1 MKKENGITIVALSV
15 TIIVLLIL
23 AGISIKLVLDNN
35 GIIGNAQTAKN
46 QYTEAEANTEQ
57 GIGELS
63 NVLSSNL
70 NHNRNNGTNTTTNT
84 VNPTPTPEPTKYTL
98 TINAGAGTT
107 TGSTNVQGTS
117 GSTVTVSTPTPPSGY
132 TVILNG
138 NDGVIGTSST
148 ASFKTTYSFSRWN
161 LSGGGSISGTTYTFG
176 NSNGTLTAQ
185 YIHTGRSLPT
195 ATRSGYTFK
204 GWYTTATGG
213 TKVGDAGTVYTPTSN
228 VTIYAQWEKNVITSK
243 LTLNTGAGKAN
254 SDTSFQGNSGTS
266 IAITS
271 PTAPSSYVLYLE
283 NNDGSYSSTTL
294 TSSFTFSGW
303 SLSGGGSISGSTY
316 TFGDTD
322 GTLTAQYTQ
331 KGITLTKPTRT
342 GYTLKGWYTASS
354 GGTKVGNGGDVYKPS
369 ANGTTIYA
377 QWEQII
383 VTSKVTLNVGAGT
396 ANSDT
401 SFQGNSGTSITIT
414 KPTAPS
420 SYTVYLENNDGSYS
434 STSARSTFKFSG
446 WSLSG
451 GGSISGST
459 YTFGDTDGTL
469 TAQYTQ
475 KGITLTKP
483 TRTGYTLKGWYT
495 ASSGGTKVGNGGDV
509 YKPSAN
515 GTTIYAQWEKDASA
529 EYTLTINAGAGTA
542 AGETSITGTPGTT
555 VKILNPY
562 PPSGYTITFNA
573 NNGYCST
580 GSLTTSYSFN
590 RWTVTSGYGSVS
602 GQTYTF
608 GNGNGTVTASYYQ
621 NGACL
626 PTATRSGYTFKGWY
640 TYSSGGSKAGSAGEY
655 YYPSSNITLYAQWEQ
670 VASVPDLTSSNTTF
684 RASTTNWTNE
694 YVTVN
699 VSTTVSGYTLQT
711 TTGNPTVE
719 SNWANTA
726 YVTATSNCTVYA
738 RLTNGS
744 TSGNYTSY
752 NVTNIDKTPP
762 AVMGKGKM
770 VINIDKAKNQ
780 GYLQMNSINDYESGI
795 SKLIC
800 YYKFDGDSYFTLLDS
815 YTYVTMNGS
824 EKGMNGGSY
833 GFTVTSSK
841 INSSATGTLYMYA
854 NLFDVAGNCTK
865 SYVASINLS
874 TGSANYQEEV
884 VSYSP
889 IITQDTYSATD
900 GPVMVTARS
909 PQSGYTVQITMED
922 PTVEENWEDISYIGV
937 YENTTVYAR
946 LKSGSTTYS
955 YSTYNVTNIN
965 SYDYTSGR
973 GRNTLAVDKSVNKF
987 SYQLNSIPA
996 GTGTAKTQ
1004 TFKMYYRVKGSNG
1017 YQLKEVQ
1024 ESVSS
1029 GGSLRLTVEDSNLM
1043 NKKVFVYVVII
1054 NSDGTRTLVKEAWID
1069 SSVSPWKTYYAEA

>member
-1 MKKENGITIVALSV
+1 MKKEKGITIVALSV
-15 TIIVLLIL
+15 TIIVLLII

-46 QYTEAEANTEQ
+46 QYIEAEANTEQ

-63 NVLSSNL
+63 NALSSNL
-70 NHNRNNGTNTTTNT
+70 NHNRDDGTNTTTNT

-117 GSTVTVSTPTPPSGY
+117 GSKVTVSTPTPPSGY

-185 YIHTGRSLPT
+185 YTHTGRSLPT

-213 TKVGDAGTVYTPTSN
+213 TKIGDAGTVYTPTSN

-266 IAITS
+266 ITITN

-459 YTFGDTDGTL
+459 YTFGTSNGTL

-475 KGITLTKP
+475 TGITLTRP

-621 NGACL
+621 NGAYL

-655 YYPSSNITLYAQWEQ
+655 YYPSSNITLYAQW
-670 VASVPDLTSSNTTF
+670 
-684 RASTTNWTNE
+684 
-694 YVTVN
+694 
-699 VSTTVSGYTLQT
+699 
-711 TTGNPTVE
+711 
-719 SNWANTA
+719 
-726 YVTATSNCTVYA
+726 ATDA
-738 RLTNGS
+738 
-744 TSGNYTSY
+744 
-752 NVTNIDKTPP
+752 
-762 AVMGKGKM
+762 
-770 VINIDKAKNQ
+770 
-780 GYLQMNSINDYESGI
+780 
-795 SKLIC
+795 
-800 YYKFDGDSYFTLLDS
+800 
-815 YTYVTMNGS
+815 
-824 EKGMNGGSY
+824 
-833 GFTVTSSK
+833 
-841 INSSATGTLYMYA
+841 
-854 NLFDVAGNCTK
+854 
-865 SYVASINLS
+865 
-874 TGSANYQEEV
+874 
-884 VSYSP
+884 YSP
-889 IITQDTYSATD
+889 IITQDTYSATN
-900 GPVMVTARS
+900 GPVTVTARS

-922 PTVEENWEDISYIGV
+922 PTVESNWEDISSIAV
-937 YENTTVYAR
+937 YENTAVYVR
-946 LKSGSTTYS
+946 LKNGSTTYS
-955 YSTYNVTNIN
+955 YSTHNVTNIN
-965 SYDYTSGR
+965 AFNYTSGR
-973 GRNTLAVDKSVNKF
+973 GHNTLVIDTSTYTVQ
-987 SYQLNSIPA
+987 YQLNSIP
-996 GTGTAKTQ
+996 TGSSTTKTFTA
-1004 TFKMYYRVKGSNG
+1004 YYRVEGDNSYKVREFSAT
-1017 YQLKEVQ
+1017 V
-1024 ESVSS
+1024 VS
-1029 GGSLRLTVEDSNLM
+1029 GGSYRLNMPVDSSAM
-1043 NKKVFVYVVII
+1043 SKKVYVYVVIT
-1054 NSDGTRTLVKEAWID
+1054 NTDGTRTLVRKAWINCKTG
-1069 SSVSPWKTYYAEA
+1069 STYYDP

>member
-1 MKKENGITIVALSV
+1 MKKEKGITIVALSV

-46 QYTEAEANTEQ
+46 QYIEAEANTEQ

-63 NVLSSNL
+63 NALSSNL

-84 VNPTPTPEPTKYTL
+84 VNPTPTPEPTKYSL

-185 YIHTGRSLPT
+185 YTHTGRSLPT

-243 LTLNTGAGKAN
+243 LTLNIGAGKAN

-266 IAITS
+266 I
-271 PTAPSSYVLYLE
+271 
-283 NNDGSYSSTTL
+283 
-294 TSSFTFSGW
+294 
-303 SLSGGGSISGSTY
+303 
-316 TFGDTD
+316 
-322 GTLTAQYTQ
+322 
-331 KGITLTKPTRT
+331 
-342 GYTLKGWYTASS
+342 
-354 GGTKVGNGGDVYKPS
+354 
-369 ANGTTIYA
+369 TI
-377 QWEQII
+377 I
-383 VTSKVTLNVGAGT
+383 N
-396 ANSDT
+396 
-401 SFQGNSGTSITIT
+401 
-414 KPTAPS
+414 PTAPS

-475 KGITLTKP
+475 IGITLTRP

-555 VKILNPY
+555 VKMLNPY

-580 GSLTTSYSFN
+580 SSLTTSYSFN
-590 RWTVTSGYGSVS
+590 GWTVTSGYGSVS

-608 GNGNGTVTASYYQ
+608 GNGNGTVAASYYQ
-621 NGACL
+621 NGAYL

-752 NVTNIDKTPP
+752 NVTNIDKTKPD
-762 AVMGKGKM
+762 AIGKGRLT
-770 VINIDKAKNQ
+770 ISIDTVKNN
-780 GYLQMNSINDYESGI
+780 GYLQMSSIYDQ
-795 SKLIC
+795 
-800 YYKFDGDSYFTLLDS
+800 GDSGQTASGVARIDGYYRFEGESTATFIGS
-815 YTYVTMNGS
+815 YTYATINGS
-824 EKGMNGGSY
+824 KVGMSGGSCR
-833 GFTVTSSK
+833 FTASSSK
-841 INSSATGTLYMYA
+841 ITSSATGTLYMYA
-854 NLFDVAGNCTK
+854 IVYDVAGNYQRSWT
-865 SYVASINLS
+865 ASINLS
-874 TGSANYQEEV
+874 D
-884 VSYSP
+884 
-889 IITQDTYSATD
+889 IT
-900 GPVMVTARS
+900 
-909 PQSGYTVQITMED
+909 
-922 PTVEENWEDISYIGV
+922 DISYF
-937 YENTTVYAR
+937 E
-946 LKSGSTTYS
+946 
-955 YSTYNVTNIN
+955 
-965 SYDYTSGR
+965 
-973 GRNTLAVDKSVNKF
+973 
-987 SYQLNSIPA
+987 
-996 GTGTAKTQ
+996 
-1004 TFKMYYRVKGSNG
+1004 
-1017 YQLKEVQ
+1017 E
-1024 ESVSS
+1024 
-1029 GGSLRLTVEDSNLM
+1029 
-1043 NKKVFVYVVII
+1043 
-1054 NSDGTRTLVKEAWID
+1054 
-1069 SSVSPWKTYYAEA
+1069 

>member
-1 MKKENGITIVALSV
+1 MKKEKGITIVALSV

-46 QYTEAEANTEQ
+46 QYIEAEANTEQ

-63 NVLSSNL
+63 NALSSSL

-185 YIHTGRSLPT
+185 YTHTGRSLPT

-243 LTLNTGAGKAN
+243 
-254 SDTSFQGNSGTS
+254 
-266 IAITS
+266 
-271 PTAPSSYVLYLE
+271 
-283 NNDGSYSSTTL
+283 
-294 TSSFTFSGW
+294 
-303 SLSGGGSISGSTY
+303 
-316 TFGDTD
+316 
-322 GTLTAQYTQ
+322 
-331 KGITLTKPTRT
+331 
-342 GYTLKGWYTASS
+342 
-354 GGTKVGNGGDVYKPS
+354 
-369 ANGTTIYA
+369 
-377 QWEQII
+377 
-383 VTSKVTLNVGAGT
+383 VTLNVGAGT

-414 KPTAPS
+414 NPTAPS

-475 KGITLTKP
+475 TGITLTRP

-555 VKILNPY
+555 VTMLNPY

-580 GSLTTSYSFN
+580 SSLTTSYSFN
-590 RWTVTSGYGSVS
+590 GWTVTSGYGSVS

-608 GNGNGTVTASYYQ
+608 GNGNGTVAASYYQ
-621 NGACL
+621 NGAYL

-719 SNWANTA
+719 SNWANTS

-762 AVMGKGKM
+762 AVMGRGKM
-770 VINIDKAKNQ
+770 TISIEKAKNK

-833 GFTVTSSK
+833 RFTVTSSK

-854 NLFDVAGNCTK
+854 NLYDVAGNCTK

-874 TGSANYQEEV
+874 TGSTNYQEEV
-884 VSYSP
+884 VSYTPIFTPSTTAYMTDANGASVTVTVTSP
-889 IITQDTYSATD
+889 VSEY
-900 GPVMVTARS
+900 
-909 PQSGYTVQITMED
+909 YVQTTTLD
-922 PTVEENWEDISYIGV
+922 PTVSSNWS
-937 YENTTVYAR
+937 NTTTRTFSQNGTLYAR
-946 LKSGSTTYS
+946 LTNGYTTYD
-955 YSTYNVTNIN
+955 YVEYNVTNIASSAY
-965 SYDYTSGR
+965 SYGKGMVTISR
-973 GRNTLAVDKSVNKF
+973 NNTLNKV
-987 SYQLNSIPA
+987 YMQLNSLRCHSSGI
-996 GTGTAKTQ
+996 KK
-1004 TFKMYYRVKGSNG
+1004 FILYYRTDESEMYKFVEFDASSSPIQAGGSYRVEAQDADFAG
-1017 YQLKEVQ
+1017 KKIYAYTTGIP
-1024 ESVSS
+1024 VSS
-1029 GGSLRLTVEDSNLM
+1029 TGAYTSTVECTISA
-1043 NKKVFVYVVII
+1043 
-1054 NSDGTRTLVKEAWID
+1054 DGSTTTVGQ
-1069 SSVSPWKTYYAEA
+1069 

>member
-1 MKKENGITIVALSV
+1 MKKEKGITIVALSV

-46 QYTEAEANTEQ
+46 QYIEAEANTEQ

-63 NVLSSNL
+63 NALSSSL

-185 YIHTGRSLPT
+185 YTHTGRSLPT

-243 LTLNTGAGKAN
+243 VTLNVGAGTAN

-266 IAITS
+266 ITITN
-271 PTAPSSYVLYLE
+271 PTAPSSYTVYLE

-331 KGITLTKPTRT
+331 IGITLTR
-342 GYTLKGWYTASS
+342 
-354 GGTKVGNGGDVYKPS
+354 
-369 ANGTTIYA
+369 
-377 QWEQII
+377 
-383 VTSKVTLNVGAGT
+383 
-396 ANSDT
+396 
-401 SFQGNSGTSITIT
+401 
-414 KPTAPS
+414 
-420 SYTVYLENNDGSYS
+420 
-434 STSARSTFKFSG
+434 
-446 WSLSG
+446 
-451 GGSISGST
+451 
-459 YTFGDTDGTL
+459 
-469 TAQYTQ
+469 
-475 KGITLTKP
+475 P

-555 VKILNPY
+555 VTMLNPY

-580 GSLTTSYSFN
+580 SSLTTSYSFN
-590 RWTVTSGYGSVS
+590 GWTVTSGYGSVS

-608 GNGNGTVTASYYQ
+608 GNGNGTVAASYYQ
-621 NGACL
+621 NGAYL

-719 SNWANTA
+719 SNWANTS

-762 AVMGKGKM
+762 AVMGRGKM
-770 VINIDKAKNQ
+770 TISIEKAKNK

-833 GFTVTSSK
+833 RFTVTSSK

-854 NLFDVAGNCTK
+854 NLYDVAGNCTK

-874 TGSANYQEEV
+874 TGSTNYQEEV
-884 VSYSP
+884 VSYTPIFTPSTTAYMTDANGASVTVTVTSP
-889 IITQDTYSATD
+889 VSEY
-900 GPVMVTARS
+900 
-909 PQSGYTVQITMED
+909 YVQTTTLD
-922 PTVEENWEDISYIGV
+922 PTVSSNWS
-937 YENTTVYAR
+937 NTTTRTFSQNGTLYAR
-946 LKSGSTTYS
+946 LTNGYTTYD
-955 YSTYNVTNIN
+955 YVEYNVTNIASSAY
-965 SYDYTSGR
+965 SYGKGMVTISR
-973 GRNTLAVDKSVNKF
+973 NNTLNKV
-987 SYQLNSIPA
+987 YMQLNSLRCHSSGI
-996 GTGTAKTQ
+996 KK
-1004 TFKMYYRVKGSNG
+1004 FILYYRTDESEMYKFVEFDASSSPIQAGGSYRVEAQDADFAG
-1017 YQLKEVQ
+1017 KKIYAYTTGIP
-1024 ESVSS
+1024 VSS
-1029 GGSLRLTVEDSNLM
+1029 TGAYTSTVECTISA
-1043 NKKVFVYVVII
+1043 
-1054 NSDGTRTLVKEAWID
+1054 DGSTTTVGQ
-1069 SSVSPWKTYYAEA
+1069 

>member
-46 QYTEAEANTEQ
+46 QYIEAEANTEQ

-63 NVLSSNL
+63 NALSSNL

-98 TINAGAGTT
+98 TINAGVGTT
-107 TGSTNVQGTS
+107 TGSKNVQGTS
-117 GSTVTVSTPTPPSGY
+117 GSTVTVSNPTPPSGY
-132 TVILNG
+132 TVTLNG

-185 YIHTGRSLPT
+185 YTHTGRSLPT

-266 IAITS
+266 ITITS

-414 KPTAPS
+414 NPTAPS
-420 SYTVYLENNDGSYS
+420 SYIVYLENNDGSYS

-459 YTFGDTDGTL
+459 YTFGTSNGTL

-475 KGITLTKP
+475 TGITLTRP

-542 AGETSITGTPGTT
+542 TGETTITGAPGTT
-555 VKILNPY
+555 VTMLNPY
-562 PPSGYTITFNA
+562 PPSGYTIKFNE

-580 GSLTTSYSFN
+580 SSITTAYSFN
-590 RWTVTSGYGSVS
+590 GWTVTSGYGSVS
-602 GQTYTF
+602 GRTYTF

-621 NGACL
+621 NGAYL

-655 YYPSSNITLYAQWEQ
+655 YYPSSNITLYAQW
-670 VASVPDLTSSNTTF
+670 ATD
-684 RASTTNWTNE
+684 
-694 YVTVN
+694 
-699 VSTTVSGYTLQT
+699 
-711 TTGNPTVE
+711 
-719 SNWANTA
+719 AN
-726 YVTATSNCTVYA
+726 
-738 RLTNGS
+738 
-744 TSGNYTSY
+744 
-752 NVTNIDKTPP
+752 
-762 AVMGKGKM
+762 
-770 VINIDKAKNQ
+770 
-780 GYLQMNSINDYESGI
+780 
-795 SKLIC
+795 
-800 YYKFDGDSYFTLLDS
+800 
-815 YTYVTMNGS
+815 
-824 EKGMNGGSY
+824 
-833 GFTVTSSK
+833 
-841 INSSATGTLYMYA
+841 
-854 NLFDVAGNCTK
+854 
-865 SYVASINLS
+865 
-874 TGSANYQEEV
+874 
-884 VSYSP
+884 SP
-889 IITQDTYSATD
+889 IITQDTYSATN
-900 GPVMVTARS
+900 GPVTVTARS

-922 PTVEENWEDISYIGV
+922 PTVESNWEDISSIAV
-937 YENTTVYAR
+937 YENTAVYVR
-946 LKSGSTTYS
+946 LKNGSTTYS
-955 YSTYNVTNIN
+955 YSTHNVTNIN
-965 SYDYTSGR
+965 AFNYTSGR
-973 GRNTLAVDKSVNKF
+973 GRNTLVIDTSTYTVQ
-987 SYQLNSIPA
+987 YQLNSIP
-996 GTGTAKTQ
+996 TGSSTTKTFTA
-1004 TFKMYYRVKGSNG
+1004 YYRVEGDNSYKVREFSAT
-1017 YQLKEVQ
+1017 V
-1024 ESVSS
+1024 VS
-1029 GGSLRLTVEDSNLM
+1029 GGSYRLNMPVDSSAM
-1043 NKKVFVYVVII
+1043 SKKVYVYVVIT
-1054 NSDGTRTLVKEAWID
+1054 NTDGTRTLVRKAWINCKTG
-1069 SSVSPWKTYYAEA
+1069 STYYDP

>member
-1 MKKENGITIVALSV
+1 MKKEKGITIVALSV

-46 QYTEAEANTEQ
+46 QYIEAEANTEQ

-63 NVLSSNL
+63 NALSSSL

-185 YIHTGRSLPT
+185 YTHTGRSLPT

-243 LTLNTGAGKAN
+243 
-254 SDTSFQGNSGTS
+254 
-266 IAITS
+266 
-271 PTAPSSYVLYLE
+271 
-283 NNDGSYSSTTL
+283 
-294 TSSFTFSGW
+294 
-303 SLSGGGSISGSTY
+303 
-316 TFGDTD
+316 
-322 GTLTAQYTQ
+322 
-331 KGITLTKPTRT
+331 
-342 GYTLKGWYTASS
+342 
-354 GGTKVGNGGDVYKPS
+354 
-369 ANGTTIYA
+369 
-377 QWEQII
+377 
-383 VTSKVTLNVGAGT
+383 VTLNVGAGT

-414 KPTAPS
+414 NPTAPS

-475 KGITLTKP
+475 TGITLTRP

-555 VKILNPY
+555 VTMLNPY

-580 GSLTTSYSFN
+580 SSLTTSYSFN
-590 RWTVTSGYGSVS
+590 GWTVTSGYGSVS

-608 GNGNGTVTASYYQ
+608 GNGNGTVAASYYQ
-621 NGACL
+621 NGAYL

-752 NVTNIDKTPP
+752 NVTNIDKTKPD
-762 AVMGKGKM
+762 AIGKGRLT
-770 VINIDKAKNQ
+770 ISIDTVKNN
-780 GYLQMNSINDYESGI
+780 GYLQMSSIYDQ
-795 SKLIC
+795 
-800 YYKFDGDSYFTLLDS
+800 GDSGQTASGVARIDGYYRFEGESTATFIGS
-815 YTYVTMNGS
+815 YTYATINGS
-824 EKGMNGGSY
+824 EVGMSGGSCR
-833 GFTVTSSK
+833 FTASSSK
-841 INSSATGTLYMYA
+841 ITSSATGTLYMYA
-854 NLFDVAGNCTK
+854 IVYDVAGNYQRSWT
-865 SYVASINLS
+865 ASINLS
-874 TGSANYQEEV
+874 D
-884 VSYSP
+884 
-889 IITQDTYSATD
+889 IT
-900 GPVMVTARS
+900 
-909 PQSGYTVQITMED
+909 
-922 PTVEENWEDISYIGV
+922 DISYF
-937 YENTTVYAR
+937 E
-946 LKSGSTTYS
+946 
-955 YSTYNVTNIN
+955 
-965 SYDYTSGR
+965 
-973 GRNTLAVDKSVNKF
+973 
-987 SYQLNSIPA
+987 
-996 GTGTAKTQ
+996 
-1004 TFKMYYRVKGSNG
+1004 
-1017 YQLKEVQ
+1017 E
-1024 ESVSS
+1024 
-1029 GGSLRLTVEDSNLM
+1029 
-1043 NKKVFVYVVII
+1043 
-1054 NSDGTRTLVKEAWID
+1054 
-1069 SSVSPWKTYYAEA
+1069 

>member
-1 MKKENGITIVALSV
+1 M
-15 TIIVLLIL
+15 
-23 AGISIKLVLDNN
+23 
-35 GIIGNAQTAKN
+35 
-46 QYTEAEANTEQ
+46 
-57 GIGELS
+57 
-63 NVLSSNL
+63 
-70 NHNRNNGTNTTTNT
+70 
-84 VNPTPTPEPTKYTL
+84 NPTPTPEPTKYSL

-185 YIHTGRSLPT
+185 YTHTGRSLPT

-243 LTLNTGAGKAN
+243 
-254 SDTSFQGNSGTS
+254 
-266 IAITS
+266 
-271 PTAPSSYVLYLE
+271 
-283 NNDGSYSSTTL
+283 
-294 TSSFTFSGW
+294 
-303 SLSGGGSISGSTY
+303 
-316 TFGDTD
+316 
-322 GTLTAQYTQ
+322 
-331 KGITLTKPTRT
+331 
-342 GYTLKGWYTASS
+342 
-354 GGTKVGNGGDVYKPS
+354 
-369 ANGTTIYA
+369 
-377 QWEQII
+377 
-383 VTSKVTLNVGAGT
+383 VTLNVGAGT

-414 KPTAPS
+414 NPTAPS

-475 KGITLTKP
+475 IGITLTRP

-515 GTTIYAQWEKDASA
+515 GTTIYAQWEQIIVTSRV
-529 EYTLTINAGAGTA
+529 TLNVGAGTA
-542 AGETSITGTPGTT
+542 NSDTSFQGNSGTSITITNPTAPSSYT
-555 VKILNPY
+555 VYLE
-562 PPSGYTITFNA
+562 
-573 NNGYCST
+573 NNDG
-580 GSLTTSYSFN
+580 SYSS
-590 RWTVTSGYGSVS
+590 TSARSTFKFSGWSLSGGGSIS
-602 GQTYTF
+602 GSTYTF
-608 GNGNGTVTASYYQ
+608 GDTDGTLTAQYTQ
-621 NGACL
+621 IGITL
-626 PTATRSGYTFKGWY
+626 TRPTRTGYTLKGWY
-640 TYSSGGSKAGSAGEY
+640 TASSGGTKVGNGGDVYKPSANGTT
-655 YYPSSNITLYAQWEQ
+655 IYAQWEQ

-752 NVTNIDKTPP
+752 NVTNIDKTKPD
-762 AVMGKGKM
+762 AIGKGRLT
-770 VINIDKAKNQ
+770 ISIDTVKNN
-780 GYLQMNSINDYESGI
+780 GYLQMSSIYDQ
-795 SKLIC
+795 
-800 YYKFDGDSYFTLLDS
+800 GDSGQTASGVARIDGYYRFEGESTATFIGS
-815 YTYVTMNGS
+815 YTYATINGS
-824 EKGMNGGSY
+824 KVGMSGGSCR
-833 GFTVTSSK
+833 FTASSSK
-841 INSSATGTLYMYA
+841 ITSSATGTLYMYA
-854 NLFDVAGNCTK
+854 IVYDVAGNYQRSWT
-865 SYVASINLS
+865 ASINLS
-874 TGSANYQEEV
+874 D
-884 VSYSP
+884 
-889 IITQDTYSATD
+889 IT
-900 GPVMVTARS
+900 
-909 PQSGYTVQITMED
+909 
-922 PTVEENWEDISYIGV
+922 DISYF
-937 YENTTVYAR
+937 E
-946 LKSGSTTYS
+946 
-955 YSTYNVTNIN
+955 
-965 SYDYTSGR
+965 
-973 GRNTLAVDKSVNKF
+973 
-987 SYQLNSIPA
+987 
-996 GTGTAKTQ
+996 
-1004 TFKMYYRVKGSNG
+1004 
-1017 YQLKEVQ
+1017 E
-1024 ESVSS
+1024 
-1029 GGSLRLTVEDSNLM
+1029 
-1043 NKKVFVYVVII
+1043 
-1054 NSDGTRTLVKEAWID
+1054 
-1069 SSVSPWKTYYAEA
+1069 

>member
-117 GSTVTVSTPTPPSGY
+117 GSTVTVSNPTPPSGY
-132 TVILNG
+132 TVTLNG

-185 YIHTGRSLPT
+185 YTHTGRSLPT

-414 KPTAPS
+414 NPTAPS

-434 STSARSTFKFSG
+434 STSAKSTFKFSG

-459 YTFGDTDGTL
+459 YTFGTSDGTL

-475 KGITLTKP
+475 TGITLLRP

-621 NGACL
+621 NGAYL

-655 YYPSSNITLYAQWEQ
+655 YYPSSNITLYAQW
-670 VASVPDLTSSNTTF
+670 
-684 RASTTNWTNE
+684 
-694 YVTVN
+694 
-699 VSTTVSGYTLQT
+699 
-711 TTGNPTVE
+711 
-719 SNWANTA
+719 
-726 YVTATSNCTVYA
+726 ATDA
-738 RLTNGS
+738 
-744 TSGNYTSY
+744 
-752 NVTNIDKTPP
+752 
-762 AVMGKGKM
+762 
-770 VINIDKAKNQ
+770 
-780 GYLQMNSINDYESGI
+780 
-795 SKLIC
+795 
-800 YYKFDGDSYFTLLDS
+800 
-815 YTYVTMNGS
+815 
-824 EKGMNGGSY
+824 
-833 GFTVTSSK
+833 
-841 INSSATGTLYMYA
+841 
-854 NLFDVAGNCTK
+854 
-865 SYVASINLS
+865 
-874 TGSANYQEEV
+874 
-884 VSYSP
+884 YSP
-889 IITQDTYSATD
+889 IITQDTYSATN
-900 GPVMVTARS
+900 GPVTVTARS

-922 PTVEENWEDISYIGV
+922 PTVESNWEDISSIAV
-937 YENTTVYAR
+937 YENTAVYVR
-946 LKSGSTTYS
+946 LKNGSTTYS
-955 YSTYNVTNIN
+955 YSTHNVTNIN
-965 SYDYTSGR
+965 AFNYTSGR
-973 GRNTLAVDKSVNKF
+973 GHNTLVIDTSTYTVQ
-987 SYQLNSIPA
+987 YQLNSIP
-996 GTGTAKTQ
+996 TGSSTTKTFTA
-1004 TFKMYYRVKGSNG
+1004 YYRVEGDNSHKVREFSAT
-1017 YQLKEVQ
+1017 V
-1024 ESVSS
+1024 VS
-1029 GGSLRLTVEDSNLM
+1029 GGSYRLNMPVDSSAM
-1043 NKKVFVYVVII
+1043 SKKVYVYVVIT
-1054 NSDGTRTLVKEAWID
+1054 NTDGTRTLVRKAWINCKTG
-1069 SSVSPWKTYYAEA
+1069 STYYDP

>member
-117 GSTVTVSTPTPPSGY
+117 GSKVTVSTPTPPSGY

-185 YIHTGRSLPT
+185 YTHTGRSLPT

-414 KPTAPS
+414 NPTAPS

-459 YTFGDTDGTL
+459 YTFGTSNGTL

-475 KGITLTKP
+475 TGITLTRP

-542 AGETSITGTPGTT
+542 TGETTITGAPGTT
-555 VKILNPY
+555 VTMLNPY
-562 PPSGYTITFNA
+562 PPSGYTIIFNE

-580 GSLTTSYSFN
+580 SSITTAYSFSG
-590 RWTVTSGYGSVS
+590 WTVTSGYGSVS
-602 GQTYTF
+602 GRTYTF

-621 NGACL
+621 NGAYL

-655 YYPSSNITLYAQWEQ
+655 YYPSSNITLYAQW
-670 VASVPDLTSSNTTF
+670 
-684 RASTTNWTNE
+684 
-694 YVTVN
+694 
-699 VSTTVSGYTLQT
+699 
-711 TTGNPTVE
+711 
-719 SNWANTA
+719 
-726 YVTATSNCTVYA
+726 ATDA
-738 RLTNGS
+738 
-744 TSGNYTSY
+744 
-752 NVTNIDKTPP
+752 
-762 AVMGKGKM
+762 
-770 VINIDKAKNQ
+770 
-780 GYLQMNSINDYESGI
+780 
-795 SKLIC
+795 
-800 YYKFDGDSYFTLLDS
+800 
-815 YTYVTMNGS
+815 
-824 EKGMNGGSY
+824 
-833 GFTVTSSK
+833 
-841 INSSATGTLYMYA
+841 
-854 NLFDVAGNCTK
+854 
-865 SYVASINLS
+865 
-874 TGSANYQEEV
+874 
-884 VSYSP
+884 YSP
-889 IITQDTYSATD
+889 IITQDTYSATN
-900 GPVMVTARS
+900 GPVTVTARS

-922 PTVEENWEDISYIGV
+922 PTVESNWEDISSIAV
-937 YENTTVYAR
+937 YENTAVYVR
-946 LKSGSTTYS
+946 LKNGSTTYS
-955 YSTYNVTNIN
+955 YSTHNVTNIN
-965 SYDYTSGR
+965 AFNYTSGR
-973 GRNTLAVDKSVNKF
+973 GHNTLVIDTSTYTVQ
-987 SYQLNSIPA
+987 YQLNSIP
-996 GTGTAKTQ
+996 TGSSTTKTFTA
-1004 TFKMYYRVKGSNG
+1004 YYRVEGDNSHKVREFSAT
-1017 YQLKEVQ
+1017 V
-1024 ESVSS
+1024 VS
-1029 GGSLRLTVEDSNLM
+1029 GGSYRLNMPVDSSAM
-1043 NKKVFVYVVII
+1043 SKKVYVYVVIT
-1054 NSDGTRTLVKEAWID
+1054 NTDGTRTLVRKAWINCKTG
-1069 SSVSPWKTYYAEA
+1069 STYYDP

>member
-84 VNPTPTPEPTKYTL
+84 VDPTPTPEPTKYTL

-117 GSTVTVSTPTPPSGY
+117 GSTVTVSNPTPPSGY
-132 TVILNG
+132 TVTLNG

-148 ASFKTTYSFSRWN
+148 ASFKTTYNFSRWN

-185 YIHTGRSLPT
+185 YTHTGRSLPT

-414 KPTAPS
+414 SPTAPS

-459 YTFGDTDGTL
+459 YTFGTSNGTL

-475 KGITLTKP
+475 TGITLTRP

-555 VKILNPY
+555 VKMLNPY

-590 RWTVTSGYGSVS
+590 GWTVTSGYGSVS

-621 NGACL
+621 NGAYL

-640 TYSSGGSKAGSAGEY
+640 TYSSGGSKAGDAGAY
-655 YYPSSNITLYAQWEQ
+655 YYPSSNITLYAQW
-670 VASVPDLTSSNTTF
+670 ATD
-684 RASTTNWTNE
+684 
-694 YVTVN
+694 
-699 VSTTVSGYTLQT
+699 
-711 TTGNPTVE
+711 
-719 SNWANTA
+719 AN
-726 YVTATSNCTVYA
+726 
-738 RLTNGS
+738 
-744 TSGNYTSY
+744 
-752 NVTNIDKTPP
+752 
-762 AVMGKGKM
+762 
-770 VINIDKAKNQ
+770 
-780 GYLQMNSINDYESGI
+780 
-795 SKLIC
+795 
-800 YYKFDGDSYFTLLDS
+800 
-815 YTYVTMNGS
+815 
-824 EKGMNGGSY
+824 
-833 GFTVTSSK
+833 
-841 INSSATGTLYMYA
+841 
-854 NLFDVAGNCTK
+854 
-865 SYVASINLS
+865 
-874 TGSANYQEEV
+874 
-884 VSYSP
+884 SP
-889 IITQDTYSATD
+889 IITQDTYSATN
-900 GPVMVTARS
+900 GPVTVTARS

-922 PTVEENWEDISYIGV
+922 PTVESNWEDISSIAV
-937 YENTTVYAR
+937 YENTAVYVR
-946 LKSGSTTYS
+946 LKNGSTTYS
-955 YSTYNVTNIN
+955 YSTHNVTNIN
-965 SYDYTSGR
+965 AFNYTSGR
-973 GRNTLAVDKSVNKF
+973 GQNTLVVDTSTYTVM
-987 SYQLNSIPA
+987 YQLNSIPA
-996 GTGTAKTQ
+996 GSSTTKTFTA
-1004 TFKMYYRVKGSNG
+1004 YYRAEGDSSYKVKEFSGTV
-1017 YQLKEVQ
+1017 L
-1024 ESVSS
+1024 S
-1029 GGSLRLTVEDSNLM
+1029 GGSFRLNMPVDSSVM
-1043 NKKVFVYVVII
+1043 RKKVYVYVVIT
-1054 NSDGTRTLVKEAWID
+1054 NTDGTRTLVRKAWID
-1069 SSVSPWKTYYAEA
+1069 CSTGTTYYDPQ

>member
-1 MKKENGITIVALSV
+1 MMKKEKGITIVALSV

-117 GSTVTVSTPTPPSGY
+117 GSKVTVSTPTPPSGY
-132 TVILNG
+132 TVTLNG

-185 YIHTGRSLPT
+185 YTHTGRSLPT

-266 IAITS
+266 ITITN
-271 PTAPSSYVLYLE
+271 PTAPSSYTVYLE

-316 TFGDTD
+316 TFGDID

-331 KGITLTKPTRT
+331 TGITLTRPTRT

-414 KPTAPS
+414 NPTAPS

-459 YTFGDTDGTL
+459 YTFGTSNGTL

-475 KGITLTKP
+475 TGITLTRP

-542 AGETSITGTPGTT
+542 AGETTITGAPGTT
-555 VKILNPY
+555 VTMLNPY
-562 PPSGYTITFNA
+562 PPSGYTIIFNE

-580 GSLTTSYSFN
+580 SSITTAYSFSG
-590 RWTVTSGYGSVS
+590 WTVTSGYGSVS
-602 GQTYTF
+602 GRTYTF

-621 NGACL
+621 NGAYL

-655 YYPSSNITLYAQWEQ
+655 YYPSSNITLYAQW
-670 VASVPDLTSSNTTF
+670 
-684 RASTTNWTNE
+684 
-694 YVTVN
+694 
-699 VSTTVSGYTLQT
+699 
-711 TTGNPTVE
+711 
-719 SNWANTA
+719 
-726 YVTATSNCTVYA
+726 ATDA
-738 RLTNGS
+738 
-744 TSGNYTSY
+744 
-752 NVTNIDKTPP
+752 
-762 AVMGKGKM
+762 
-770 VINIDKAKNQ
+770 
-780 GYLQMNSINDYESGI
+780 
-795 SKLIC
+795 
-800 YYKFDGDSYFTLLDS
+800 
-815 YTYVTMNGS
+815 
-824 EKGMNGGSY
+824 
-833 GFTVTSSK
+833 
-841 INSSATGTLYMYA
+841 
-854 NLFDVAGNCTK
+854 
-865 SYVASINLS
+865 
-874 TGSANYQEEV
+874 
-884 VSYSP
+884 YSP
-889 IITQDTYSATD
+889 IITQDTYSATN
-900 GPVMVTARS
+900 GPVTVTARS

-922 PTVEENWEDISYIGV
+922 PTVESNWEDISSIAV
-937 YENTTVYAR
+937 YENTAVYVR
-946 LKSGSTTYS
+946 LKNGSTTYS
-955 YSTYNVTNIN
+955 YSTHNVTNIN
-965 SYDYTSGR
+965 AFNYTSGR
-973 GRNTLAVDKSVNKF
+973 GHNTLVIDKSTYTVQ
-987 SYQLNSIPA
+987 YQLNSIP
-996 GTGTAKTQ
+996 TGSSTTKTFTA
-1004 TFKMYYRVKGSNG
+1004 YYRVEGDNSYK
-1017 YQLKEVQ
+1017 VQ
-1024 ESVSS
+1024 EFSATVVS
-1029 GGSLRLTVEDSNLM
+1029 GGSYRLNMPVDSSAM
-1043 NKKVFVYVVII
+1043 SKKVYVYVVIT
-1054 NSDGTRTLVKEAWID
+1054 NTDGTRTLVRKAWINCKTG
-1069 SSVSPWKTYYAEA
+1069 STYYDP

>member
-1 MKKENGITIVALSV
+1 M
-15 TIIVLLIL
+15 IL

-117 GSTVTVSTPTPPSGY
+117 GSKVTVSTPTPPSGY

-185 YIHTGRSLPT
+185 YTHTGRSLPT

-266 IAITS
+266 ITITN

-383 VTSKVTLNVGAGT
+383 VTSKVTLNVGAGK

-414 KPTAPS
+414 NPTAPS

-459 YTFGDTDGTL
+459 YTFGTSDGTL

-475 KGITLTKP
+475 TGITLTRP

-542 AGETSITGTPGTT
+542 TGETTITGAPGTT
-555 VKILNPY
+555 VTMLNPY
-562 PPSGYTITFNA
+562 PPNGYTITFNA

-580 GSLTTSYSFN
+580 SSLTTSYSFN
-590 RWTVTSGYGSVS
+590 SWTVTSGYGSVS

-621 NGACL
+621 NGAYL

-655 YYPSSNITLYAQWEQ
+655 YYPSSNITLYAQW
-670 VASVPDLTSSNTTF
+670 
-684 RASTTNWTNE
+684 
-694 YVTVN
+694 
-699 VSTTVSGYTLQT
+699 
-711 TTGNPTVE
+711 
-719 SNWANTA
+719 
-726 YVTATSNCTVYA
+726 ATDA
-738 RLTNGS
+738 
-744 TSGNYTSY
+744 
-752 NVTNIDKTPP
+752 
-762 AVMGKGKM
+762 
-770 VINIDKAKNQ
+770 
-780 GYLQMNSINDYESGI
+780 
-795 SKLIC
+795 
-800 YYKFDGDSYFTLLDS
+800 
-815 YTYVTMNGS
+815 
-824 EKGMNGGSY
+824 
-833 GFTVTSSK
+833 
-841 INSSATGTLYMYA
+841 
-854 NLFDVAGNCTK
+854 
-865 SYVASINLS
+865 
-874 TGSANYQEEV
+874 
-884 VSYSP
+884 YSP
-889 IITQDTYSATD
+889 IITQDTYSATN
-900 GPVMVTARS
+900 GPVTVTARS
-909 PQSGYTVQITMED
+909 PQSGYTVQITMEA
-922 PTVEENWEDISYIGV
+922 PTVESNWEDISSIAV
-937 YENTTVYAR
+937 YENTAVYVR
-946 LKSGSTTYS
+946 LKNGSTTYS
-955 YSTYNVTNIN
+955 YSTHNVTNIN
-965 SYDYTSGR
+965 AFNYTSGR
-973 GRNTLAVDKSVNKF
+973 GHNTLVIDTSTYTVQ
-987 SYQLNSIPA
+987 YQLNSIP
-996 GTGTAKTQ
+996 TGSSTTKTFTA
-1004 TFKMYYRVKGSNG
+1004 YYRVEGDNSYK
-1017 YQLKEVQ
+1017 VQ
-1024 ESVSS
+1024 EFSATVVS
-1029 GGSLRLTVEDSNLM
+1029 GGSYRLNMPVDSSAM
-1043 NKKVFVYVVII
+1043 SKKVYVYVVIT
-1054 NSDGTRTLVKEAWID
+1054 NTDGTRTLVRKAWINCKTG
-1069 SSVSPWKTYYAEA
+1069 STYYDP

>member
-117 GSTVTVSTPTPPSGY
+117 GSKVTVSTPTPPSGY

-185 YIHTGRSLPT
+185 YTHTGRSLPT

-266 IAITS
+266 ITITN

-414 KPTAPS
+414 NPTAPS

-459 YTFGDTDGTL
+459 YTFGTSNGTL

-475 KGITLTKP
+475 TGITLTRP

-555 VKILNPY
+555 VKMLNPY

-580 GSLTTSYSFN
+580 SSLTTSYSFN
-590 RWTVTSGYGSVS
+590 GWTVTSGYGSVS

-655 YYPSSNITLYAQWEQ
+655 YYPSSNITLYAQW
-670 VASVPDLTSSNTTF
+670 
-684 RASTTNWTNE
+684 
-694 YVTVN
+694 
-699 VSTTVSGYTLQT
+699 
-711 TTGNPTVE
+711 
-719 SNWANTA
+719 
-726 YVTATSNCTVYA
+726 ATDA
-738 RLTNGS
+738 
-744 TSGNYTSY
+744 
-752 NVTNIDKTPP
+752 
-762 AVMGKGKM
+762 
-770 VINIDKAKNQ
+770 
-780 GYLQMNSINDYESGI
+780 
-795 SKLIC
+795 
-800 YYKFDGDSYFTLLDS
+800 
-815 YTYVTMNGS
+815 
-824 EKGMNGGSY
+824 
-833 GFTVTSSK
+833 
-841 INSSATGTLYMYA
+841 
-854 NLFDVAGNCTK
+854 
-865 SYVASINLS
+865 
-874 TGSANYQEEV
+874 
-884 VSYSP
+884 YSP
-889 IITQDTYSATD
+889 IITQDTYSATN
-900 GPVMVTARS
+900 GPVTVTARS

-922 PTVEENWEDISYIGV
+922 PTVESNWEDISSIAV
-937 YENTTVYAR
+937 YENTAVYVR
-946 LKSGSTTYS
+946 LKNGSTTYS
-955 YSTYNVTNIN
+955 YSTHNVTNIN
-965 SYDYTSGR
+965 AFNYTSGR
-973 GRNTLAVDKSVNKF
+973 GRNTLVIDTSTYTVQ
-987 SYQLNSIPA
+987 YQLNSIP
-996 GTGTAKTQ
+996 TGSSTTKTFTA
-1004 TFKMYYRVKGSNG
+1004 YYRVEGDNSYK
-1017 YQLKEVQ
+1017 VQ
-1024 ESVSS
+1024 EFSATVVS
-1029 GGSLRLTVEDSNLM
+1029 GGSYRLNMPVDSSAM
-1043 NKKVFVYVVII
+1043 SKKVYVYVVIT
-1054 NSDGTRTLVKEAWID
+1054 NTDGTRTLVRKAWINCKTG
-1069 SSVSPWKTYYAEA
+1069 STYYDP

>member
-1 MKKENGITIVALSV
+1 MKKEKGITIVALSV

-46 QYTEAEANTEQ
+46 QYIEAEANTEQ

-117 GSTVTVSTPTPPSGY
+117 GSTVTVSNPTPPSGY
-132 TVILNG
+132 TVTLNG

-185 YIHTGRSLPT
+185 YTHTGRSLPT

-213 TKVGDAGTVYTPTSN
+213 TKIGDAGTVYTPTSN

-459 YTFGDTDGTL
+459 YTFGTSNGTL

-475 KGITLTKP
+475 TGITLTRP

-580 GSLTTSYSFN
+580 GSLTTSYNFN

-621 NGACL
+621 NGAYL

-655 YYPSSNITLYAQWEQ
+655 YYPSSNITLYAQW
-670 VASVPDLTSSNTTF
+670 
-684 RASTTNWTNE
+684 
-694 YVTVN
+694 
-699 VSTTVSGYTLQT
+699 
-711 TTGNPTVE
+711 
-719 SNWANTA
+719 
-726 YVTATSNCTVYA
+726 ATDA
-738 RLTNGS
+738 
-744 TSGNYTSY
+744 
-752 NVTNIDKTPP
+752 
-762 AVMGKGKM
+762 
-770 VINIDKAKNQ
+770 
-780 GYLQMNSINDYESGI
+780 
-795 SKLIC
+795 
-800 YYKFDGDSYFTLLDS
+800 
-815 YTYVTMNGS
+815 
-824 EKGMNGGSY
+824 
-833 GFTVTSSK
+833 
-841 INSSATGTLYMYA
+841 
-854 NLFDVAGNCTK
+854 
-865 SYVASINLS
+865 
-874 TGSANYQEEV
+874 
-884 VSYSP
+884 YSP
-889 IITQDTYSATD
+889 IITQDTYSATN
-900 GPVMVTARS
+900 GPVTVTARS

-922 PTVEENWEDISYIGV
+922 PTVESNWEDISSTAV
-937 YENTTVYAR
+937 YENTAVYVR
-946 LKSGSTTYS
+946 LKNGSTTYS
-955 YSTYNVTNIN
+955 YSTHNVTNIN
-965 SYDYTSGR
+965 AFNYTSGR
-973 GRNTLAVDKSVNKF
+973 GHNTLVIDTSTYTVQ
-987 SYQLNSIPA
+987 YQLNSIP
-996 GTGTAKTQ
+996 TGSSTTKTFTA
-1004 TFKMYYRVKGSNG
+1004 YYRVEGDNSYKVREFSAT
-1017 YQLKEVQ
+1017 V
-1024 ESVSS
+1024 VS
-1029 GGSLRLTVEDSNLM
+1029 GGSYRLNMPVDSSAM
-1043 NKKVFVYVVII
+1043 SKKVYVYVVST
-1054 NSDGTRTLVKEAWID
+1054 NTDGTRTLVRKAWINCKTG
-1069 SSVSPWKTYYAEA
+1069 STYYDP

>member
-1 MKKENGITIVALSV
+1 MKKEKGITIVALSV

-63 NVLSSNL
+63 NALSSNL

-117 GSTVTVSTPTPPSGY
+117 GSKVTVSTPTPPSGY
-132 TVILNG
+132 TVTLNG

-185 YIHTGRSLPT
+185 YTHTGRSLPT

-266 IAITS
+266 I
-271 PTAPSSYVLYLE
+271 
-283 NNDGSYSSTTL
+283 
-294 TSSFTFSGW
+294 
-303 SLSGGGSISGSTY
+303 
-316 TFGDTD
+316 
-322 GTLTAQYTQ
+322 
-331 KGITLTKPTRT
+331 
-342 GYTLKGWYTASS
+342 
-354 GGTKVGNGGDVYKPS
+354 
-369 ANGTTIYA
+369 
-377 QWEQII
+377 
-383 VTSKVTLNVGAGT
+383 
-396 ANSDT
+396 
-401 SFQGNSGTSITIT
+401 TIT
-414 KPTAPS
+414 NPTAPS

-434 STSARSTFKFSG
+434 STLVKSTFKFSG

-459 YTFGDTDGTL
+459 YTFG
-469 TAQYTQ
+469 
-475 KGITLTKP
+475 
-483 TRTGYTLKGWYT
+483 
-495 ASSGGTKVGNGGDV
+495 
-509 YKPSAN
+509 
-515 GTTIYAQWEKDASA
+515 
-529 EYTLTINAGAGTA
+529 
-542 AGETSITGTPGTT
+542 
-555 VKILNPY
+555 
-562 PPSGYTITFNA
+562 
-573 NNGYCST
+573 
-580 GSLTTSYSFN
+580 
-590 RWTVTSGYGSVS
+590 
-602 GQTYTF
+602 
-608 GNGNGTVTASYYQ
+608 NGNGTVTASYYQ
-621 NGACL
+621 NGAYL

-762 AVMGKGKM
+762 TVMGKGKM
-770 VINIDKAKNQ
+770 SITIDKVKNQ
-780 GYLQMNSINDYESGI
+780 GYLQMNYITDPGSGI

-833 GFTVTSSK
+833 RFTVTSSK

-854 NLFDVAGNCTK
+854 NLYDVAGNCTK
-865 SYVASINLS
+865 SDVASINLS

-922 PTVEENWEDISYIGV
+922 PTVEENWEDISSIGV

-973 GRNTLAVDKSVNKF
+973 GSNTLAVDKSVNKF

-996 GTGTAKTQ
+996 GTAKTQ

-1043 NKKVFVYVVII
+1043 DKKVFVYVVII

>member
-1 MKKENGITIVALSV
+1 MKKEKGITIVALSV

-46 QYTEAEANTEQ
+46 QYIEAEANTEQ

-117 GSTVTVSTPTPPSGY
+117 GSKVTVSTPTPPSGY

-185 YIHTGRSLPT
+185 YTHTGRSLPT

-266 IAITS
+266 ITITN

-331 KGITLTKPTRT
+331 TGITLTRPTRT

-414 KPTAPS
+414 NPTAPS

-459 YTFGDTDGTL
+459 YTFGTSNGTL

-475 KGITLTKP
+475 TGITLTRP

-542 AGETSITGTPGTT
+542 TGETTITGAPGTT
-555 VKILNPY
+555 VTMLNPY
-562 PPSGYTITFNA
+562 PPSGYTIIFNE

-580 GSLTTSYSFN
+580 SSITTAYSFN
-590 RWTVTSGYGSVS
+590 GWTVTSGYGSVS
-602 GQTYTF
+602 GRTYTF

-621 NGACL
+621 NGAYL

-655 YYPSSNITLYAQWEQ
+655 YYPSSNITLYAQW
-670 VASVPDLTSSNTTF
+670 
-684 RASTTNWTNE
+684 
-694 YVTVN
+694 
-699 VSTTVSGYTLQT
+699 
-711 TTGNPTVE
+711 
-719 SNWANTA
+719 
-726 YVTATSNCTVYA
+726 ATDA
-738 RLTNGS
+738 
-744 TSGNYTSY
+744 
-752 NVTNIDKTPP
+752 
-762 AVMGKGKM
+762 
-770 VINIDKAKNQ
+770 
-780 GYLQMNSINDYESGI
+780 
-795 SKLIC
+795 
-800 YYKFDGDSYFTLLDS
+800 
-815 YTYVTMNGS
+815 
-824 EKGMNGGSY
+824 
-833 GFTVTSSK
+833 
-841 INSSATGTLYMYA
+841 
-854 NLFDVAGNCTK
+854 
-865 SYVASINLS
+865 
-874 TGSANYQEEV
+874 
-884 VSYSP
+884 YSP
-889 IITQDTYSATD
+889 IITQDTYSATN
-900 GPVMVTARS
+900 GPVTVTARS

-922 PTVEENWEDISYIGV
+922 PTVESNWEDISSIAV
-937 YENTTVYAR
+937 YENTAVYVR
-946 LKSGSTTYS
+946 LKNGSTTYS
-955 YSTYNVTNIN
+955 YSTHNVTNIN
-965 SYDYTSGR
+965 AFNYTSGR
-973 GRNTLAVDKSVNKF
+973 GHNTLVIDTSTYTVQ
-987 SYQLNSIPA
+987 YQLNSIP
-996 GTGTAKTQ
+996 TGSSTTKTFTA
-1004 TFKMYYRVKGSNG
+1004 YYRVEGDNSYKVREFSAT
-1017 YQLKEVQ
+1017 V
-1024 ESVSS
+1024 VS
-1029 GGSLRLTVEDSNLM
+1029 GGSYRLNMPVDSSAM
-1043 NKKVFVYVVII
+1043 SKKVYVYVVIT
-1054 NSDGTRTLVKEAWID
+1054 NTDGTRTLVRKAWINCKTG
-1069 SSVSPWKTYYAEA
+1069 STYYDP

>member
-1 MKKENGITIVALSV
+1 MMKKEKGITIVALSV

-46 QYTEAEANTEQ
+46 QYIEAEANTEQ

-63 NVLSSNL
+63 NALSSNL
-70 NHNRNNGTNTTTNT
+70 NHNRDDGTNTTTNT

-117 GSTVTVSTPTPPSGY
+117 GSTVTVSNPTPPSGY

-185 YIHTGRSLPT
+185 YTHTGRSLPT

-213 TKVGDAGTVYTPTSN
+213 TKIGDAGTVYTPTSN

-266 IAITS
+266 I
-271 PTAPSSYVLYLE
+271 
-283 NNDGSYSSTTL
+283 
-294 TSSFTFSGW
+294 
-303 SLSGGGSISGSTY
+303 
-316 TFGDTD
+316 
-322 GTLTAQYTQ
+322 
-331 KGITLTKPTRT
+331 
-342 GYTLKGWYTASS
+342 
-354 GGTKVGNGGDVYKPS
+354 
-369 ANGTTIYA
+369 
-377 QWEQII
+377 
-383 VTSKVTLNVGAGT
+383 
-396 ANSDT
+396 
-401 SFQGNSGTSITIT
+401 TIT
-414 KPTAPS
+414 NPTAPS

-459 YTFGDTDGTL
+459 YTFGTSDGTL

-475 KGITLTKP
+475 TGITLTRP

-555 VKILNPY
+555 VKMLNPY

-580 GSLTTSYSFN
+580 SSLTTSYSFN
-590 RWTVTSGYGSVS
+590 GWTVTSGYGSVS

-621 NGACL
+621 NGAYL

-655 YYPSSNITLYAQWEQ
+655 YYPSSNITLYAQW
-670 VASVPDLTSSNTTF
+670 
-684 RASTTNWTNE
+684 
-694 YVTVN
+694 
-699 VSTTVSGYTLQT
+699 
-711 TTGNPTVE
+711 
-719 SNWANTA
+719 
-726 YVTATSNCTVYA
+726 ATDA
-738 RLTNGS
+738 
-744 TSGNYTSY
+744 
-752 NVTNIDKTPP
+752 
-762 AVMGKGKM
+762 
-770 VINIDKAKNQ
+770 
-780 GYLQMNSINDYESGI
+780 
-795 SKLIC
+795 
-800 YYKFDGDSYFTLLDS
+800 
-815 YTYVTMNGS
+815 
-824 EKGMNGGSY
+824 
-833 GFTVTSSK
+833 
-841 INSSATGTLYMYA
+841 
-854 NLFDVAGNCTK
+854 
-865 SYVASINLS
+865 
-874 TGSANYQEEV
+874 
-884 VSYSP
+884 YSP
-889 IITQDTYSATD
+889 IITQDTYSATN
-900 GPVMVTARS
+900 GPVTVTARS

-922 PTVEENWEDISYIGV
+922 PTVESNWEDISSIAV
-937 YENTTVYAR
+937 YENTAVYVR
-946 LKSGSTTYS
+946 LKNGSTTYS
-955 YSTYNVTNIN
+955 YSTHNVTNIN
-965 SYDYTSGR
+965 AFNYTSGR
-973 GRNTLAVDKSVNKF
+973 GRNTLVIDKSTYTVQ
-987 SYQLNSIPA
+987 YQLNSIP
-996 GTGTAKTQ
+996 TGSSTTKTFTA
-1004 TFKMYYRVKGSNG
+1004 YYRVEGDNSYK
-1017 YQLKEVQ
+1017 VQ
-1024 ESVSS
+1024 EFSATVVS
-1029 GGSLRLTVEDSNLM
+1029 GGSYRLNMPVDSSAM
-1043 NKKVFVYVVII
+1043 SKKVYVYVVIT
-1054 NSDGTRTLVKEAWID
+1054 NTDGTRTLVRKAWINCKTG
-1069 SSVSPWKTYYAEA
+1069 STYYDP

>member
-1 MKKENGITIVALSV
+1 MKKEKGITIVALSV

-63 NVLSSNL
+63 NALSSNL
-70 NHNRNNGTNTTTNT
+70 NHNRDNGTNTTTNT

-117 GSTVTVSTPTPPSGY
+117 GSKVTVSTPTPPSGY
-132 TVILNG
+132 TVTLNG

-185 YIHTGRSLPT
+185 YTHTGRSLPT

-266 IAITS
+266 ITITN

-331 KGITLTKPTRT
+331 TGITLTRPTRT

-414 KPTAPS
+414 NPTAPS

-459 YTFGDTDGTL
+459 YTFGTSDGTL

-475 KGITLTKP
+475 TGITLTRP

-542 AGETSITGTPGTT
+542 AGETTITGAPGTT
-555 VKILNPY
+555 VTMLNPY
-562 PPSGYTITFNA
+562 PPNGYTITFNA

-580 GSLTTSYSFN
+580 SSLTTSYSFN
-590 RWTVTSGYGSVS
+590 SWTVTSGYGSVS
-602 GQTYTF
+602 GRTYTF

-621 NGACL
+621 NGAYL

-655 YYPSSNITLYAQWEQ
+655 YYPSSNITLYAQW
-670 VASVPDLTSSNTTF
+670 
-684 RASTTNWTNE
+684 
-694 YVTVN
+694 
-699 VSTTVSGYTLQT
+699 
-711 TTGNPTVE
+711 
-719 SNWANTA
+719 
-726 YVTATSNCTVYA
+726 ATDA
-738 RLTNGS
+738 
-744 TSGNYTSY
+744 
-752 NVTNIDKTPP
+752 
-762 AVMGKGKM
+762 
-770 VINIDKAKNQ
+770 
-780 GYLQMNSINDYESGI
+780 
-795 SKLIC
+795 
-800 YYKFDGDSYFTLLDS
+800 
-815 YTYVTMNGS
+815 
-824 EKGMNGGSY
+824 
-833 GFTVTSSK
+833 
-841 INSSATGTLYMYA
+841 
-854 NLFDVAGNCTK
+854 
-865 SYVASINLS
+865 
-874 TGSANYQEEV
+874 
-884 VSYSP
+884 YSP
-889 IITQDTYSATD
+889 IITQDTYSATN
-900 GPVMVTARS
+900 GPVTVTARS

-922 PTVEENWEDISYIGV
+922 PTVESNWEDISSIAV
-937 YENTTVYAR
+937 YENTAVYVR
-946 LKSGSTTYS
+946 LKNGSTTYS
-955 YSTYNVTNIN
+955 YSTHNVTNIN
-965 SYDYTSGR
+965 AFNYTSGR
-973 GRNTLAVDKSVNKF
+973 GHNTLVIDKSTYTVQ
-987 SYQLNSIPA
+987 YQLNSIP
-996 GTGTAKTQ
+996 TGSSTTKTFTA
-1004 TFKMYYRVKGSNG
+1004 YYRVEGDNSYK
-1017 YQLKEVQ
+1017 VQ
-1024 ESVSS
+1024 EFSATVVS
-1029 GGSLRLTVEDSNLM
+1029 GGSYRLNMPVDSSAM
-1043 NKKVFVYVVII
+1043 SKKVYVYVVIT
-1054 NSDGTRTLVKEAWID
+1054 NTDGTRTLVRKAWINCKTG
-1069 SSVSPWKTYYAEA
+1069 STYYDP

>member
-117 GSTVTVSTPTPPSGY
+117 GSKVTVSTPTPPSGY

-185 YIHTGRSLPT
+185 YTHTGRSLPT

-213 TKVGDAGTVYTPTSN
+213 TKIGDAGTVYTPTSN

-414 KPTAPS
+414 NPTAPS

-459 YTFGDTDGTL
+459 YTFGTSNGTL

-475 KGITLTKP
+475 TGITLTRP

-555 VKILNPY
+555 VKMLNPY

-580 GSLTTSYSFN
+580 SSLTTSYSFN
-590 RWTVTSGYGSVS
+590 GWTVTSGYGSVS

-608 GNGNGTVTASYYQ
+608 GNGNGTVTASYNQ
-621 NGACL
+621 NGAYL

-655 YYPSSNITLYAQWEQ
+655 YYPSSNITLYAQW
-670 VASVPDLTSSNTTF
+670 
-684 RASTTNWTNE
+684 
-694 YVTVN
+694 
-699 VSTTVSGYTLQT
+699 
-711 TTGNPTVE
+711 
-719 SNWANTA
+719 
-726 YVTATSNCTVYA
+726 ATDA
-738 RLTNGS
+738 
-744 TSGNYTSY
+744 
-752 NVTNIDKTPP
+752 
-762 AVMGKGKM
+762 
-770 VINIDKAKNQ
+770 
-780 GYLQMNSINDYESGI
+780 
-795 SKLIC
+795 
-800 YYKFDGDSYFTLLDS
+800 
-815 YTYVTMNGS
+815 
-824 EKGMNGGSY
+824 
-833 GFTVTSSK
+833 
-841 INSSATGTLYMYA
+841 
-854 NLFDVAGNCTK
+854 
-865 SYVASINLS
+865 
-874 TGSANYQEEV
+874 
-884 VSYSP
+884 YSP
-889 IITQDTYSATD
+889 IITQDTYSATN
-900 GPVMVTARS
+900 GPVTVTARS

-922 PTVEENWEDISYIGV
+922 PTVESNWEDISSIAV
-937 YENTTVYAR
+937 YENTAVYVR
-946 LKSGSTTYS
+946 LKNGSTTYS
-955 YSTYNVTNIN
+955 YSTHNVTNIN
-965 SYDYTSGR
+965 AFNYTSGR
-973 GRNTLAVDKSVNKF
+973 GRNTLVIDTSTYTVQ
-987 SYQLNSIPA
+987 YQLNSIP
-996 GTGTAKTQ
+996 TGSSTTKTFTA
-1004 TFKMYYRVKGSNG
+1004 YYRVEGDNSYK
-1017 YQLKEVQ
+1017 VQ
-1024 ESVSS
+1024 EFSATVVS
-1029 GGSLRLTVEDSNLM
+1029 GGSYRLNMPVDSSAM
-1043 NKKVFVYVVII
+1043 SKKVYVYVVIT
-1054 NSDGTRTLVKEAWID
+1054 NTDGTRTLVRKAWINCKTG
-1069 SSVSPWKTYYAEA
+1069 STYYDP

>member
-46 QYTEAEANTEQ
+46 QYIEAEANTEQ

-63 NVLSSNL
+63 NALSSSL
-70 NHNRNNGTNTTTNT
+70 NHNRNNGTDTTTNT

-117 GSTVTVSTPTPPSGY
+117 GSKVTVSTPTPPSGY

-185 YIHTGRSLPT
+185 YTHTGRSLPT

-213 TKVGDAGTVYTPTSN
+213 TKVGDAGTVYRPTSN
-228 VTIYAQWEKNVITSK
+228 VTIYAQWEQIIVTSRV
-243 LTLNTGAGKAN
+243 TLNVGAGKAN

-266 IAITS
+266 I
-271 PTAPSSYVLYLE
+271 
-283 NNDGSYSSTTL
+283 
-294 TSSFTFSGW
+294 
-303 SLSGGGSISGSTY
+303 
-316 TFGDTD
+316 
-322 GTLTAQYTQ
+322 
-331 KGITLTKPTRT
+331 
-342 GYTLKGWYTASS
+342 
-354 GGTKVGNGGDVYKPS
+354 
-369 ANGTTIYA
+369 
-377 QWEQII
+377 
-383 VTSKVTLNVGAGT
+383 
-396 ANSDT
+396 
-401 SFQGNSGTSITIT
+401 TIT
-414 KPTAPS
+414 NPTAPS

-459 YTFGDTDGTL
+459 YTFGTSNGTL

-475 KGITLTKP
+475 TGITLTRP

-555 VKILNPY
+555 VKMLNPY

-580 GSLTTSYSFN
+580 SSLTTSYSFN
-590 RWTVTSGYGSVS
+590 GWTVTSGYGSVS

-608 GNGNGTVTASYYQ
+608 GNGNGTVTASYNQ
-621 NGACL
+621 NGAYL

-684 RASTTNWTNE
+684 RTSTTNWTHE

-752 NVTNIDKTPP
+752 NVTNIDKTKPD
-762 AVMGKGKM
+762 AIGKGILTIS
-770 VINIDKAKNQ
+770 VDKAKNQ
-780 GYLQMNSINDYESGI
+780 GYLQMHSIYDQ
-795 SKLIC
+795 
-800 YYKFDGDSYFTLLDS
+800 GDSGQTASGVARIDGYYRFEGESTATFISS
-815 YTYVTMNGS
+815 YTYATINGS
-824 EKGMNGGSY
+824 EVGMSGGSCR
-833 GFTVTSSK
+833 FAATSSK
-841 INSSATGTLYMYA
+841 ITPSATGTLYMYA
-854 NLFDVAGNCTK
+854 IVYDVAGNYQRSWT
-865 SYVASINLS
+865 ASINLADTS
-874 TGSANYQEEV
+874 DTKYFEE
-884 VSYSP
+884 
-889 IITQDTYSATD
+889 
-900 GPVMVTARS
+900 
-909 PQSGYTVQITMED
+909 
-922 PTVEENWEDISYIGV
+922 
-937 YENTTVYAR
+937 
-946 LKSGSTTYS
+946 
-955 YSTYNVTNIN
+955 
-965 SYDYTSGR
+965 
-973 GRNTLAVDKSVNKF
+973 
-987 SYQLNSIPA
+987 
-996 GTGTAKTQ
+996 
-1004 TFKMYYRVKGSNG
+1004 
-1017 YQLKEVQ
+1017 
-1024 ESVSS
+1024 
-1029 GGSLRLTVEDSNLM
+1029 
-1043 NKKVFVYVVII
+1043 
-1054 NSDGTRTLVKEAWID
+1054 
-1069 SSVSPWKTYYAEA
+1069 

>member
-1 MKKENGITIVALSV
+1 MKKEKGITIVALSV

-46 QYTEAEANTEQ
+46 QYIEAEANTEQ

-63 NVLSSNL
+63 NALSSNL

-117 GSTVTVSTPTPPSGY
+117 GSKVTVSTPTPPSGY

-185 YIHTGRSLPT
+185 YTHTGRSLPT

-213 TKVGDAGTVYTPTSN
+213 TKIGDAGTVYTPTSN

-266 IAITS
+266 I
-271 PTAPSSYVLYLE
+271 
-283 NNDGSYSSTTL
+283 
-294 TSSFTFSGW
+294 
-303 SLSGGGSISGSTY
+303 
-316 TFGDTD
+316 
-322 GTLTAQYTQ
+322 
-331 KGITLTKPTRT
+331 
-342 GYTLKGWYTASS
+342 
-354 GGTKVGNGGDVYKPS
+354 
-369 ANGTTIYA
+369 
-377 QWEQII
+377 
-383 VTSKVTLNVGAGT
+383 
-396 ANSDT
+396 
-401 SFQGNSGTSITIT
+401 TIT
-414 KPTAPS
+414 NPTAPS

-459 YTFGDTDGTL
+459 YTFGTSNGTL

-475 KGITLTKP
+475 TGITLTRP

-542 AGETSITGTPGTT
+542 TGETTITGAPGTT
-555 VKILNPY
+555 VTMLNPY
-562 PPSGYTITFNA
+562 PPSGYTIKFNE

-580 GSLTTSYSFN
+580 SSITTAYSFN
-590 RWTVTSGYGSVS
+590 GWTVTSGYGSVS
-602 GQTYTF
+602 GRTYTF

-621 NGACL
+621 NGAYL

-684 RASTTNWTNE
+684 RTSTTNWTHE

-752 NVTNIDKTPP
+752 NVTNIDKTKPD
-762 AVMGKGKM
+762 AIGKGRLTIA
-770 VINIDKAKNQ
+770 VDKAKNQ
-780 GYLQMNSINDYESGI
+780 GYLQMNSIYDQ
-795 SKLIC
+795 
-800 YYKFDGDSYFTLLDS
+800 GDSGQTASGVARIDGYYRFEGESTATFISS
-815 YTYVTMNGS
+815 YTYATINGS
-824 EKGMNGGSY
+824 EVGMSGGSCR
-833 GFTVTSSK
+833 FAATSSK
-841 INSSATGTLYMYA
+841 ITPSATGTLYMYA
-854 NLFDVAGNCTK
+854 IVYDVAGNYQRSWT
-865 SYVASINLS
+865 ASINLADTS
-874 TGSANYQEEV
+874 NTKYFEE
-884 VSYSP
+884 
-889 IITQDTYSATD
+889 
-900 GPVMVTARS
+900 
-909 PQSGYTVQITMED
+909 
-922 PTVEENWEDISYIGV
+922 
-937 YENTTVYAR
+937 
-946 LKSGSTTYS
+946 
-955 YSTYNVTNIN
+955 
-965 SYDYTSGR
+965 
-973 GRNTLAVDKSVNKF
+973 
-987 SYQLNSIPA
+987 
-996 GTGTAKTQ
+996 
-1004 TFKMYYRVKGSNG
+1004 
-1017 YQLKEVQ
+1017 
-1024 ESVSS
+1024 
-1029 GGSLRLTVEDSNLM
+1029 
-1043 NKKVFVYVVII
+1043 
-1054 NSDGTRTLVKEAWID
+1054 
-1069 SSVSPWKTYYAEA
+1069 

>member
-117 GSTVTVSTPTPPSGY
+117 GSTVTVSNPTPPSGY
-132 TVILNG
+132 TVTLNG

-185 YIHTGRSLPT
+185 YTHTGRSLPT

-414 KPTAPS
+414 NPTAPS

-434 STSARSTFKFSG
+434 STSAKSTFKFSG

-459 YTFGDTDGTL
+459 YTFGTSDGTL

-475 KGITLTKP
+475 TGITLLRP

-542 AGETSITGTPGTT
+542 TGETTITGAPGTT
-555 VKILNPY
+555 VTMLNPY
-562 PPSGYTITFNA
+562 PPSGYTIKFNE

-580 GSLTTSYSFN
+580 SSLTTAYSFSG
-590 RWTVTSGYGSVS
+590 WTVTSGYGSVS
-602 GQTYTF
+602 GRTYTF

-621 NGACL
+621 NGAYL

-655 YYPSSNITLYAQWEQ
+655 YYPSSNITLYAQW
-670 VASVPDLTSSNTTF
+670 
-684 RASTTNWTNE
+684 
-694 YVTVN
+694 
-699 VSTTVSGYTLQT
+699 
-711 TTGNPTVE
+711 
-719 SNWANTA
+719 
-726 YVTATSNCTVYA
+726 ATDA
-738 RLTNGS
+738 
-744 TSGNYTSY
+744 
-752 NVTNIDKTPP
+752 
-762 AVMGKGKM
+762 
-770 VINIDKAKNQ
+770 
-780 GYLQMNSINDYESGI
+780 
-795 SKLIC
+795 
-800 YYKFDGDSYFTLLDS
+800 
-815 YTYVTMNGS
+815 
-824 EKGMNGGSY
+824 
-833 GFTVTSSK
+833 
-841 INSSATGTLYMYA
+841 
-854 NLFDVAGNCTK
+854 
-865 SYVASINLS
+865 
-874 TGSANYQEEV
+874 
-884 VSYSP
+884 YSP
-889 IITQDTYSATD
+889 IITQDTYSATN
-900 GPVMVTARS
+900 GPVTVTARS

-922 PTVEENWEDISYIGV
+922 PTVESNWEDISSIAV
-937 YENTTVYAR
+937 YENTAVYVR
-946 LKSGSTTYS
+946 LKNGSTTYS
-955 YSTYNVTNIN
+955 YSTHNVTNIN
-965 SYDYTSGR
+965 AFNYTSGR
-973 GRNTLAVDKSVNKF
+973 GHNTLVIDTSTYTVQ
-987 SYQLNSIPA
+987 YQLNSIP
-996 GTGTAKTQ
+996 TGSSTTKTFTA
-1004 TFKMYYRVKGSNG
+1004 YYRVEGDNSHKVREFSAT
-1017 YQLKEVQ
+1017 V
-1024 ESVSS
+1024 VS
-1029 GGSLRLTVEDSNLM
+1029 GGSYRLNMPVDSSAM
-1043 NKKVFVYVVII
+1043 SKKVYVYVVIT
-1054 NSDGTRTLVKEAWID
+1054 NTDGTRTLVRKAWINCKTG
-1069 SSVSPWKTYYAEA
+1069 STYYDP

>member
-1 MKKENGITIVALSV
+1 MKKEKGITIVALSV

-46 QYTEAEANTEQ
+46 QYIEAEANTEQ

-63 NVLSSNL
+63 NALSSNL

-185 YIHTGRSLPT
+185 YTHTGRSLPT

-243 LTLNTGAGKAN
+243 
-254 SDTSFQGNSGTS
+254 
-266 IAITS
+266 
-271 PTAPSSYVLYLE
+271 
-283 NNDGSYSSTTL
+283 
-294 TSSFTFSGW
+294 
-303 SLSGGGSISGSTY
+303 
-316 TFGDTD
+316 
-322 GTLTAQYTQ
+322 
-331 KGITLTKPTRT
+331 
-342 GYTLKGWYTASS
+342 
-354 GGTKVGNGGDVYKPS
+354 
-369 ANGTTIYA
+369 
-377 QWEQII
+377 
-383 VTSKVTLNVGAGT
+383 VTLNVGAGT

-414 KPTAPS
+414 NPTAPS

-475 KGITLTKP
+475 IGITLTRP

-555 VKILNPY
+555 VKMLNPY

-580 GSLTTSYSFN
+580 SSLTTSYSFN
-590 RWTVTSGYGSVS
+590 GWTVTSGYGSVS

-608 GNGNGTVTASYYQ
+608 GNGNGTVAASYYQ
-621 NGACL
+621 NGAYL

-752 NVTNIDKTPP
+752 NVTNIDKTKPD
-762 AVMGKGKM
+762 AIGKGRLT
-770 VINIDKAKNQ
+770 ISIDTVKNN
-780 GYLQMNSINDYESGI
+780 GYLQMSSIYDQ
-795 SKLIC
+795 
-800 YYKFDGDSYFTLLDS
+800 GDSGQTASGVARIDGYYRFEGESTATFIGS
-815 YTYVTMNGS
+815 YTYATINGS
-824 EKGMNGGSY
+824 KVGMSGGSCR
-833 GFTVTSSK
+833 FTASSSK
-841 INSSATGTLYMYA
+841 ITSSATGTLYMYA
-854 NLFDVAGNCTK
+854 IVYDVAGNYQRSWT
-865 SYVASINLS
+865 ASINLS
-874 TGSANYQEEV
+874 D
-884 VSYSP
+884 
-889 IITQDTYSATD
+889 IT
-900 GPVMVTARS
+900 
-909 PQSGYTVQITMED
+909 
-922 PTVEENWEDISYIGV
+922 DISYF
-937 YENTTVYAR
+937 E
-946 LKSGSTTYS
+946 
-955 YSTYNVTNIN
+955 
-965 SYDYTSGR
+965 
-973 GRNTLAVDKSVNKF
+973 
-987 SYQLNSIPA
+987 
-996 GTGTAKTQ
+996 
-1004 TFKMYYRVKGSNG
+1004 
-1017 YQLKEVQ
+1017 E
-1024 ESVSS
+1024 
-1029 GGSLRLTVEDSNLM
+1029 
-1043 NKKVFVYVVII
+1043 
-1054 NSDGTRTLVKEAWID
+1054 
-1069 SSVSPWKTYYAEA
+1069 

>member
-98 TINAGAGTT
+98 TINAGAGTA
-107 TGSTNVQGTS
+107 TGSTSVQGTS
-117 GSTVTVSTPTPPSGY
+117 GSTVTVSNPTPPSGY
-132 TVILNG
+132 TVTLNG

-185 YIHTGRSLPT
+185 YTHTGRSLPT

-414 KPTAPS
+414 NPTAPS

-434 STSARSTFKFSG
+434 STSAKSTFKFSG

-459 YTFGDTDGTL
+459 YTFGTSDGTL

-475 KGITLTKP
+475 TGITLLRP

-542 AGETSITGTPGTT
+542 TGETTITGAPGTT
-555 VKILNPY
+555 VTMLNPY
-562 PPSGYTITFNA
+562 PPSGYTIKFNE

-580 GSLTTSYSFN
+580 SSLTTAYSFSG
-590 RWTVTSGYGSVS
+590 WTVTSGYGSVS
-602 GQTYTF
+602 GRTYTF

-621 NGACL
+621 NGAYL

-655 YYPSSNITLYAQWEQ
+655 YYPSSNITLYAQW
-670 VASVPDLTSSNTTF
+670 
-684 RASTTNWTNE
+684 
-694 YVTVN
+694 
-699 VSTTVSGYTLQT
+699 
-711 TTGNPTVE
+711 
-719 SNWANTA
+719 
-726 YVTATSNCTVYA
+726 ATDA
-738 RLTNGS
+738 
-744 TSGNYTSY
+744 
-752 NVTNIDKTPP
+752 
-762 AVMGKGKM
+762 
-770 VINIDKAKNQ
+770 
-780 GYLQMNSINDYESGI
+780 
-795 SKLIC
+795 
-800 YYKFDGDSYFTLLDS
+800 
-815 YTYVTMNGS
+815 
-824 EKGMNGGSY
+824 
-833 GFTVTSSK
+833 
-841 INSSATGTLYMYA
+841 
-854 NLFDVAGNCTK
+854 
-865 SYVASINLS
+865 
-874 TGSANYQEEV
+874 
-884 VSYSP
+884 YSP
-889 IITQDTYSATD
+889 IITQDTYSATN
-900 GPVMVTARS
+900 GPVTVTARS

-922 PTVEENWEDISYIGV
+922 PTVESNWEDISSIAV
-937 YENTTVYAR
+937 YENTAVYVR
-946 LKSGSTTYS
+946 LKNGSTTYS
-955 YSTYNVTNIN
+955 YSTHNVTNIN
-965 SYDYTSGR
+965 AFNYTSGR
-973 GRNTLAVDKSVNKF
+973 GHNTLVIDTSTYTVQ
-987 SYQLNSIPA
+987 YQLNSIP
-996 GTGTAKTQ
+996 TGSSTTKTFTA
-1004 TFKMYYRVKGSNG
+1004 YYRVEGDNSHKVREFSAT
-1017 YQLKEVQ
+1017 V
-1024 ESVSS
+1024 VS
-1029 GGSLRLTVEDSNLM
+1029 GGSYRLNMPVDSSAM
-1043 NKKVFVYVVII
+1043 SKKVYVYVVIT
-1054 NSDGTRTLVKEAWID
+1054 NTDGTRTLVRKAWINCKTG
-1069 SSVSPWKTYYAEA
+1069 STYYDP

>member
-117 GSTVTVSTPTPPSGY
+117 GSTVTVSNPTPPSGY
-132 TVILNG
+132 TVTLNG

-185 YIHTGRSLPT
+185 YTHTGRSLPT

-331 KGITLTKPTRT
+331 TGITLTRPTRT

-414 KPTAPS
+414 NPTAPS

-434 STSARSTFKFSG
+434 STSAKSTFKFSG

-459 YTFGDTDGTL
+459 YTFGTSDGTL

-475 KGITLTKP
+475 TGITLLRP

-621 NGACL
+621 NGAYL

-655 YYPSSNITLYAQWEQ
+655 YYPSSNITLYAQW
-670 VASVPDLTSSNTTF
+670 
-684 RASTTNWTNE
+684 
-694 YVTVN
+694 
-699 VSTTVSGYTLQT
+699 
-711 TTGNPTVE
+711 
-719 SNWANTA
+719 
-726 YVTATSNCTVYA
+726 ATDA
-738 RLTNGS
+738 
-744 TSGNYTSY
+744 
-752 NVTNIDKTPP
+752 
-762 AVMGKGKM
+762 
-770 VINIDKAKNQ
+770 
-780 GYLQMNSINDYESGI
+780 
-795 SKLIC
+795 
-800 YYKFDGDSYFTLLDS
+800 
-815 YTYVTMNGS
+815 
-824 EKGMNGGSY
+824 
-833 GFTVTSSK
+833 
-841 INSSATGTLYMYA
+841 
-854 NLFDVAGNCTK
+854 
-865 SYVASINLS
+865 
-874 TGSANYQEEV
+874 
-884 VSYSP
+884 YSP
-889 IITQDTYSATD
+889 IITQDTYSATN
-900 GPVMVTARS
+900 GPVTVTARS

-922 PTVEENWEDISYIGV
+922 PTVESNWEDISSIAV
-937 YENTTVYAR
+937 YENTAVYVR
-946 LKSGSTTYS
+946 LKNGSTTYS
-955 YSTYNVTNIN
+955 YSTHNVTNIN
-965 SYDYTSGR
+965 AFNYTSGR
-973 GRNTLAVDKSVNKF
+973 GHNTLVIDTSTYTVQ
-987 SYQLNSIPA
+987 YQLNSIP
-996 GTGTAKTQ
+996 TGSSTTKTFTA
-1004 TFKMYYRVKGSNG
+1004 YYRVEGDNSHKVREFSAT
-1017 YQLKEVQ
+1017 V
-1024 ESVSS
+1024 VS
-1029 GGSLRLTVEDSNLM
+1029 GGSYRLNMPVDSSAM
-1043 NKKVFVYVVII
+1043 SKKVYVYVVIT
-1054 NSDGTRTLVKEAWID
+1054 NTDGTRTLVRKAWINCKTG
-1069 SSVSPWKTYYAEA
+1069 STYYDP

>member
-84 VNPTPTPEPTKYTL
+84 VDPTPTPEPTKYTL

-117 GSTVTVSTPTPPSGY
+117 GSTVTVSNPTPPSGY
-132 TVILNG
+132 TVTLNG

-148 ASFKTTYSFSRWN
+148 ASFKTTYNFSRWN

-185 YIHTGRSLPT
+185 YTHTGRSLPT

-213 TKVGDAGTVYTPTSN
+213 TKIGDAGTVYTPTSN

-414 KPTAPS
+414 SPTAPS

-459 YTFGDTDGTL
+459 YTFGTSNGTL

-475 KGITLTKP
+475 TGITLTRP

-555 VKILNPY
+555 VKMLNPY

-590 RWTVTSGYGSVS
+590 GWTVTSGYGSVS

-621 NGACL
+621 NGAYL

-640 TYSSGGSKAGSAGEY
+640 TYSSGGSKAGDAGAY
-655 YYPSSNITLYAQWEQ
+655 YYPSSNITLYAQW
-670 VASVPDLTSSNTTF
+670 ATD
-684 RASTTNWTNE
+684 
-694 YVTVN
+694 
-699 VSTTVSGYTLQT
+699 
-711 TTGNPTVE
+711 
-719 SNWANTA
+719 AN
-726 YVTATSNCTVYA
+726 
-738 RLTNGS
+738 
-744 TSGNYTSY
+744 
-752 NVTNIDKTPP
+752 
-762 AVMGKGKM
+762 
-770 VINIDKAKNQ
+770 
-780 GYLQMNSINDYESGI
+780 
-795 SKLIC
+795 
-800 YYKFDGDSYFTLLDS
+800 
-815 YTYVTMNGS
+815 
-824 EKGMNGGSY
+824 
-833 GFTVTSSK
+833 
-841 INSSATGTLYMYA
+841 
-854 NLFDVAGNCTK
+854 
-865 SYVASINLS
+865 
-874 TGSANYQEEV
+874 
-884 VSYSP
+884 SP
-889 IITQDTYSATD
+889 IITQDTYSATN
-900 GPVMVTARS
+900 GPVTVTARS

-922 PTVEENWEDISYIGV
+922 PTVESNWEDISSIAV
-937 YENTTVYAR
+937 YENTAVYVR
-946 LKSGSTTYS
+946 LKNGSTTYS
-955 YSTYNVTNIN
+955 YSTHNVTNIN
-965 SYDYTSGR
+965 AFNYTSGR
-973 GRNTLAVDKSVNKF
+973 GQNTLVVDTSTYTVM
-987 SYQLNSIPA
+987 YQLNSIPA
-996 GTGTAKTQ
+996 GSSTTKTFTA
-1004 TFKMYYRVKGSNG
+1004 YYRAEGDSSYKVKEFSGTV
-1017 YQLKEVQ
+1017 L
-1024 ESVSS
+1024 S
-1029 GGSLRLTVEDSNLM
+1029 GGSFRLNMPVDSSVM
-1043 NKKVFVYVVII
+1043 RKKVYVYVVIT
-1054 NSDGTRTLVKEAWID
+1054 NTDGTRTLVRKAWID
-1069 SSVSPWKTYYAEA
+1069 CSTGTTYYDPQ

>member
-46 QYTEAEANTEQ
+46 QYIEAEANTEQ

-185 YIHTGRSLPT
+185 YTHTGRSLPT

-243 LTLNTGAGKAN
+243 VTLNVGAGKAN

-266 IAITS
+266 I
-271 PTAPSSYVLYLE
+271 
-283 NNDGSYSSTTL
+283 
-294 TSSFTFSGW
+294 
-303 SLSGGGSISGSTY
+303 
-316 TFGDTD
+316 
-322 GTLTAQYTQ
+322 
-331 KGITLTKPTRT
+331 
-342 GYTLKGWYTASS
+342 
-354 GGTKVGNGGDVYKPS
+354 
-369 ANGTTIYA
+369 
-377 QWEQII
+377 
-383 VTSKVTLNVGAGT
+383 
-396 ANSDT
+396 
-401 SFQGNSGTSITIT
+401 TIT
-414 KPTAPS
+414 NPTAPS

-475 KGITLTKP
+475 TGITLTRP

-555 VKILNPY
+555 VTMLNPY

-580 GSLTTSYSFN
+580 SSLTTSYSFN
-590 RWTVTSGYGSVS
+590 GWTVTSGYGSVS

-608 GNGNGTVTASYYQ
+608 GNGNGTVAASYYQ
-621 NGACL
+621 NGAYL

-640 TYSSGGSKAGSAGEY
+640 TYSSGGSKAGDAGAY
-655 YYPSSNITLYAQWEQ
+655 YYPSSNITLYAQW
-670 VASVPDLTSSNTTF
+670 ATD
-684 RASTTNWTNE
+684 
-694 YVTVN
+694 
-699 VSTTVSGYTLQT
+699 
-711 TTGNPTVE
+711 
-719 SNWANTA
+719 AN
-726 YVTATSNCTVYA
+726 
-738 RLTNGS
+738 
-744 TSGNYTSY
+744 
-752 NVTNIDKTPP
+752 
-762 AVMGKGKM
+762 
-770 VINIDKAKNQ
+770 
-780 GYLQMNSINDYESGI
+780 
-795 SKLIC
+795 
-800 YYKFDGDSYFTLLDS
+800 
-815 YTYVTMNGS
+815 
-824 EKGMNGGSY
+824 
-833 GFTVTSSK
+833 
-841 INSSATGTLYMYA
+841 
-854 NLFDVAGNCTK
+854 
-865 SYVASINLS
+865 
-874 TGSANYQEEV
+874 
-884 VSYSP
+884 SP
-889 IITQDTYSATD
+889 IITQDTYSATN
-900 GPVMVTARS
+900 GPVTVTARS

-922 PTVEENWEDISYIGV
+922 PTVESNWEDISSIAV
-937 YENTTVYAR
+937 YENTAVYVR
-946 LKSGSTTYS
+946 LKNGSTTYS
-955 YSTYNVTNIN
+955 YSTHNVTNIN
-965 SYDYTSGR
+965 AFNYTSGR
-973 GRNTLAVDKSVNKF
+973 GRNTLSVDKSTYTVH
-987 SYQLNSIPA
+987 YQLNSIPA
-996 GTGTAKTQ
+996 GSSTTKTFTA
-1004 TFKMYYRVKGSNG
+1004 YYRVEGDSSYK
-1017 YQLKEVQ
+1017 VQ
-1024 ESVSS
+1024 EVSDTIIS
-1029 GGSLRLTVEDSNLM
+1029 GGSRRLNMPVDSSTM
-1043 NKKVFVYVVII
+1043 SKKVYVYVVIT
-1054 NSDGTRTLVKEAWID
+1054 NTDGTRTLVRKAWINCKTG
-1069 SSVSPWKTYYAEA
+1069 STYYDP

>member
-46 QYTEAEANTEQ
+46 QYIEAEANTEQ

-63 NVLSSNL
+63 NALSSNL

-117 GSTVTVSTPTPPSGY
+117 GSTVTVSNPTPPSGY
-132 TVILNG
+132 TVTLNG

-185 YIHTGRSLPT
+185 YTHTGRSLPT

-414 KPTAPS
+414 NPTAPS

-434 STSARSTFKFSG
+434 STSAKSTFKFSG

-459 YTFGDTDGTL
+459 YTFGTSDGTL

-475 KGITLTKP
+475 TGITLLRP

-621 NGACL
+621 NGAYL

-655 YYPSSNITLYAQWEQ
+655 YYPSSNITLYAQW
-670 VASVPDLTSSNTTF
+670 
-684 RASTTNWTNE
+684 
-694 YVTVN
+694 
-699 VSTTVSGYTLQT
+699 
-711 TTGNPTVE
+711 
-719 SNWANTA
+719 
-726 YVTATSNCTVYA
+726 ATDA
-738 RLTNGS
+738 
-744 TSGNYTSY
+744 
-752 NVTNIDKTPP
+752 
-762 AVMGKGKM
+762 
-770 VINIDKAKNQ
+770 
-780 GYLQMNSINDYESGI
+780 
-795 SKLIC
+795 
-800 YYKFDGDSYFTLLDS
+800 
-815 YTYVTMNGS
+815 
-824 EKGMNGGSY
+824 
-833 GFTVTSSK
+833 
-841 INSSATGTLYMYA
+841 
-854 NLFDVAGNCTK
+854 
-865 SYVASINLS
+865 
-874 TGSANYQEEV
+874 
-884 VSYSP
+884 YSP
-889 IITQDTYSATD
+889 IITQDTYSATN
-900 GPVMVTARS
+900 GPVTVTARS

-922 PTVEENWEDISYIGV
+922 PTVESNWEDISSIAV
-937 YENTTVYAR
+937 YENTAVYVR
-946 LKSGSTTYS
+946 LKNGSTTYS
-955 YSTYNVTNIN
+955 YSTHNVTNIN
-965 SYDYTSGR
+965 AFNYTSGR
-973 GRNTLAVDKSVNKF
+973 GHNTLVIDTSTYTVQ
-987 SYQLNSIPA
+987 YQLNSIP
-996 GTGTAKTQ
+996 TGSSTTKTFTA
-1004 TFKMYYRVKGSNG
+1004 YYRVEGDNSHKVREFSAT
-1017 YQLKEVQ
+1017 V
-1024 ESVSS
+1024 VS
-1029 GGSLRLTVEDSNLM
+1029 GGSYRLNMPVDSSAM
-1043 NKKVFVYVVII
+1043 SKKVYVYVVIT
-1054 NSDGTRTLVKEAWID
+1054 NTDGTRTLVRKAWINCKTG
-1069 SSVSPWKTYYAEA
+1069 STYYDP

>member
-1 MKKENGITIVALSV
+1 MKKEKGITIVALSV

-46 QYTEAEANTEQ
+46 QYIEAEANTEQ

-63 NVLSSNL
+63 NALSSSL
-70 NHNRNNGTNTTTNT
+70 NHNRNNGTDTTTNT

-117 GSTVTVSTPTPPSGY
+117 GSKVTVSTPTPPSGY

-185 YIHTGRSLPT
+185 YTHTGRSLPT

-213 TKVGDAGTVYTPTSN
+213 TKVGDAGTVYRPTSN
-228 VTIYAQWEKNVITSK
+228 VTIYAQWEQIIVTSRV
-243 LTLNTGAGKAN
+243 TLNVGAGKAN

-266 IAITS
+266 I
-271 PTAPSSYVLYLE
+271 
-283 NNDGSYSSTTL
+283 
-294 TSSFTFSGW
+294 
-303 SLSGGGSISGSTY
+303 
-316 TFGDTD
+316 
-322 GTLTAQYTQ
+322 
-331 KGITLTKPTRT
+331 
-342 GYTLKGWYTASS
+342 
-354 GGTKVGNGGDVYKPS
+354 
-369 ANGTTIYA
+369 
-377 QWEQII
+377 
-383 VTSKVTLNVGAGT
+383 
-396 ANSDT
+396 
-401 SFQGNSGTSITIT
+401 TIT
-414 KPTAPS
+414 NPTAPS

-459 YTFGDTDGTL
+459 YTFGTSNGTL

-475 KGITLTKP
+475 TGITLTRP

-555 VKILNPY
+555 VKMLNPY

-580 GSLTTSYSFN
+580 SSLTTSYSFN
-590 RWTVTSGYGSVS
+590 GWTVTSGYGSVS

-684 RASTTNWTNE
+684 RTSTTNWTHE

-752 NVTNIDKTPP
+752 NVTNIDKTKPD
-762 AVMGKGKM
+762 AIGKGILTIS
-770 VINIDKAKNQ
+770 VDKAKNQ
-780 GYLQMNSINDYESGI
+780 GYLQMHSIYDQ
-795 SKLIC
+795 
-800 YYKFDGDSYFTLLDS
+800 GDSGQTASGVARIDGYYRFEGESTATFISS
-815 YTYVTMNGS
+815 YTYATINGS
-824 EKGMNGGSY
+824 EVGMSGGSCR
-833 GFTVTSSK
+833 FAATSSK
-841 INSSATGTLYMYA
+841 ITPSATGTLYMYA
-854 NLFDVAGNCTK
+854 IVYDVAGNYQRSWT
-865 SYVASINLS
+865 ASINLADTS
-874 TGSANYQEEV
+874 DTKYFEE
-884 VSYSP
+884 
-889 IITQDTYSATD
+889 
-900 GPVMVTARS
+900 
-909 PQSGYTVQITMED
+909 
-922 PTVEENWEDISYIGV
+922 
-937 YENTTVYAR
+937 
-946 LKSGSTTYS
+946 
-955 YSTYNVTNIN
+955 
-965 SYDYTSGR
+965 
-973 GRNTLAVDKSVNKF
+973 
-987 SYQLNSIPA
+987 
-996 GTGTAKTQ
+996 
-1004 TFKMYYRVKGSNG
+1004 
-1017 YQLKEVQ
+1017 
-1024 ESVSS
+1024 
-1029 GGSLRLTVEDSNLM
+1029 
-1043 NKKVFVYVVII
+1043 
-1054 NSDGTRTLVKEAWID
+1054 
-1069 SSVSPWKTYYAEA
+1069 

>member
-98 TINAGAGTT
+98 TINAGAGTA
-107 TGSTNVQGTS
+107 TGSTSVQGTS

-132 TVILNG
+132 TVTLNG
-138 NDGVIGTSST
+138 NNGVIGTSST

-185 YIHTGRSLPT
+185 YTHTGRSLPT

-213 TKVGDAGTVYTPTSN
+213 TKVGDAGTVYRPTSN
-228 VTIYAQWEKNVITSK
+228 VTIYAQWEQIIVTSRV
-243 LTLNTGAGKAN
+243 TLNVGAGKAN

-414 KPTAPS
+414 NPTAPS

-434 STSARSTFKFSG
+434 STSAKSTFKFSG

-459 YTFGDTDGTL
+459 YTFGTSDGTL

-475 KGITLTKP
+475 TGITLLRP

-621 NGACL
+621 NGAYL

-655 YYPSSNITLYAQWEQ
+655 YYPSSNITLYAQW
-670 VASVPDLTSSNTTF
+670 
-684 RASTTNWTNE
+684 
-694 YVTVN
+694 
-699 VSTTVSGYTLQT
+699 
-711 TTGNPTVE
+711 
-719 SNWANTA
+719 
-726 YVTATSNCTVYA
+726 ATDA
-738 RLTNGS
+738 
-744 TSGNYTSY
+744 
-752 NVTNIDKTPP
+752 
-762 AVMGKGKM
+762 
-770 VINIDKAKNQ
+770 
-780 GYLQMNSINDYESGI
+780 
-795 SKLIC
+795 
-800 YYKFDGDSYFTLLDS
+800 
-815 YTYVTMNGS
+815 
-824 EKGMNGGSY
+824 
-833 GFTVTSSK
+833 
-841 INSSATGTLYMYA
+841 
-854 NLFDVAGNCTK
+854 
-865 SYVASINLS
+865 
-874 TGSANYQEEV
+874 
-884 VSYSP
+884 YSP
-889 IITQDTYSATD
+889 IITQDTYSATN
-900 GPVMVTARS
+900 GPVTVTARS

-922 PTVEENWEDISYIGV
+922 PTVESNWEDISSIAV
-937 YENTTVYAR
+937 YENTAVYVR
-946 LKSGSTTYS
+946 LKNGSTTYS
-955 YSTYNVTNIN
+955 YSTHNVTNIN
-965 SYDYTSGR
+965 AFNYTSGR
-973 GRNTLAVDKSVNKF
+973 GHNTLVIDTSTYTVQ
-987 SYQLNSIPA
+987 YQLNSIP
-996 GTGTAKTQ
+996 TGSSTTKTFTA
-1004 TFKMYYRVKGSNG
+1004 YYRVEGDNSHKVREFSAT
-1017 YQLKEVQ
+1017 V
-1024 ESVSS
+1024 VS
-1029 GGSLRLTVEDSNLM
+1029 GGSYRLNMPVDSSAM
-1043 NKKVFVYVVII
+1043 SKKVYVYVVIT
-1054 NSDGTRTLVKEAWID
+1054 NTDGTRTLVRKAWINCKTG
-1069 SSVSPWKTYYAEA
+1069 STYYDP

>member
-1 MKKENGITIVALSV
+1 MKKEKGITIVALSV

-46 QYTEAEANTEQ
+46 QYIEAEANTEQ

-63 NVLSSNL
+63 NALSSNL
-70 NHNRNNGTNTTTNT
+70 NHNRDNGTNTTTNT

-117 GSTVTVSTPTPPSGY
+117 GSKVTVSTPTPPSGY
-132 TVILNG
+132 TVTLNG

-185 YIHTGRSLPT
+185 YTHTGRSLPT

-266 IAITS
+266 ITITN

-331 KGITLTKPTRT
+331 TGITLTRPTRT

-414 KPTAPS
+414 NPTAPS

-459 YTFGDTDGTL
+459 YTFGTSDGTL

-475 KGITLTKP
+475 TGITLTRP

-542 AGETSITGTPGTT
+542 AGETTITGAPGTT
-555 VKILNPY
+555 VTMLNPY
-562 PPSGYTITFNA
+562 PPNGYTITFNA

-580 GSLTTSYSFN
+580 SSLTTSYSFN
-590 RWTVTSGYGSVS
+590 SWTVTSGYGSVS
-602 GQTYTF
+602 GRTYTF

-621 NGACL
+621 NGAYL

-655 YYPSSNITLYAQWEQ
+655 YYPSSNITLYAQW
-670 VASVPDLTSSNTTF
+670 
-684 RASTTNWTNE
+684 
-694 YVTVN
+694 
-699 VSTTVSGYTLQT
+699 
-711 TTGNPTVE
+711 
-719 SNWANTA
+719 
-726 YVTATSNCTVYA
+726 ATDA
-738 RLTNGS
+738 
-744 TSGNYTSY
+744 
-752 NVTNIDKTPP
+752 
-762 AVMGKGKM
+762 
-770 VINIDKAKNQ
+770 
-780 GYLQMNSINDYESGI
+780 
-795 SKLIC
+795 
-800 YYKFDGDSYFTLLDS
+800 
-815 YTYVTMNGS
+815 
-824 EKGMNGGSY
+824 
-833 GFTVTSSK
+833 
-841 INSSATGTLYMYA
+841 
-854 NLFDVAGNCTK
+854 
-865 SYVASINLS
+865 
-874 TGSANYQEEV
+874 
-884 VSYSP
+884 YSP
-889 IITQDTYSATD
+889 IITQDTYSATN
-900 GPVMVTARS
+900 GPVTVTARS

-922 PTVEENWEDISYIGV
+922 PTVESNWEDISSIAV
-937 YENTTVYAR
+937 YENTAVYVR
-946 LKSGSTTYS
+946 LKNGSTTYS
-955 YSTYNVTNIN
+955 YSTHNVTNIN
-965 SYDYTSGR
+965 AFNYTSGR
-973 GRNTLAVDKSVNKF
+973 GHNTLVIDKSTYTVQ
-987 SYQLNSIPA
+987 YQLNSIP
-996 GTGTAKTQ
+996 TGSSTTKTFTA
-1004 TFKMYYRVKGSNG
+1004 YYRVEGDNSYK
-1017 YQLKEVQ
+1017 VQ
-1024 ESVSS
+1024 EFSATVVS
-1029 GGSLRLTVEDSNLM
+1029 GGSYRLNMPVDSSAM
-1043 NKKVFVYVVII
+1043 SKKVYVYVVIT
-1054 NSDGTRTLVKEAWID
+1054 NTDGTRTLVRKAWINCKTG
-1069 SSVSPWKTYYAEA
+1069 STYYDP

>member
-1 MKKENGITIVALSV
+1 MKKEKGITIVALSV
-15 TIIVLLIL
+15 TIIVLLII

-46 QYTEAEANTEQ
+46 QYIEAEANTEQ

-63 NVLSSNL
+63 NALSSNL
-70 NHNRNNGTNTTTNT
+70 NHNRDDGTNTTTNT

-117 GSTVTVSTPTPPSGY
+117 GSKVTVSTPTPPSGY

-185 YIHTGRSLPT
+185 YTHTGRSLPT

-213 TKVGDAGTVYTPTSN
+213 TKIGDAGTVYTPTSN

-414 KPTAPS
+414 NPTAPS

-459 YTFGDTDGTL
+459 YTFGTSNGTL

-475 KGITLTKP
+475 TGITLTRP

-542 AGETSITGTPGTT
+542 TGETTITGAPGTT
-555 VKILNPY
+555 VTMLNPY
-562 PPSGYTITFNA
+562 PPSGYTIIFNE

-580 GSLTTSYSFN
+580 SSITTAYSFSG
-590 RWTVTSGYGSVS
+590 WTVTSGYGSVS
-602 GQTYTF
+602 GRTYTF

-621 NGACL
+621 NGAYL

-655 YYPSSNITLYAQWEQ
+655 YYPSSNITLYAQW
-670 VASVPDLTSSNTTF
+670 
-684 RASTTNWTNE
+684 
-694 YVTVN
+694 
-699 VSTTVSGYTLQT
+699 
-711 TTGNPTVE
+711 
-719 SNWANTA
+719 
-726 YVTATSNCTVYA
+726 ATDA
-738 RLTNGS
+738 
-744 TSGNYTSY
+744 
-752 NVTNIDKTPP
+752 
-762 AVMGKGKM
+762 
-770 VINIDKAKNQ
+770 
-780 GYLQMNSINDYESGI
+780 
-795 SKLIC
+795 
-800 YYKFDGDSYFTLLDS
+800 
-815 YTYVTMNGS
+815 
-824 EKGMNGGSY
+824 
-833 GFTVTSSK
+833 
-841 INSSATGTLYMYA
+841 
-854 NLFDVAGNCTK
+854 
-865 SYVASINLS
+865 
-874 TGSANYQEEV
+874 
-884 VSYSP
+884 YSP
-889 IITQDTYSATD
+889 IITQDTYSATN
-900 GPVMVTARS
+900 GPVTVTARS

-922 PTVEENWEDISYIGV
+922 PTVESNWEDISSIAV
-937 YENTTVYAR
+937 YENTAVYVR
-946 LKSGSTTYS
+946 LKNGSTTYS
-955 YSTYNVTNIN
+955 YSTHNVTNIN

-987 SYQLNSIPA
+987 SYQLNNIPA
-996 GTGTAKTQ
+996 GTAKTQ

-1043 NKKVFVYVVII
+1043 DKKVFVYVVII

>member
-1 MKKENGITIVALSV
+1 MKKEKGITIVALSV

-46 QYTEAEANTEQ
+46 QYIEAEANTEQ

-63 NVLSSNL
+63 NALSSNL

-117 GSTVTVSTPTPPSGY
+117 GSKVTVSTPTPPSGY

-185 YIHTGRSLPT
+185 YTHTGRSLPT

-414 KPTAPS
+414 NPTAPS
-420 SYTVYLENNDGSYS
+420 SYVLYLENNDGSYS

-459 YTFGDTDGTL
+459 YTFGTSNGTL

-475 KGITLTKP
+475 TGITLTRP

-555 VKILNPY
+555 VKMLNPY

-590 RWTVTSGYGSVS
+590 GWTVTSGYGSVS

-621 NGACL
+621 NGAYL

-640 TYSSGGSKAGSAGEY
+640 TYSSGGSKAGDAGAY
-655 YYPSSNITLYAQWEQ
+655 YYPSSNITLYAQW
-670 VASVPDLTSSNTTF
+670 ATD
-684 RASTTNWTNE
+684 
-694 YVTVN
+694 
-699 VSTTVSGYTLQT
+699 
-711 TTGNPTVE
+711 
-719 SNWANTA
+719 AN
-726 YVTATSNCTVYA
+726 
-738 RLTNGS
+738 
-744 TSGNYTSY
+744 
-752 NVTNIDKTPP
+752 
-762 AVMGKGKM
+762 
-770 VINIDKAKNQ
+770 
-780 GYLQMNSINDYESGI
+780 
-795 SKLIC
+795 
-800 YYKFDGDSYFTLLDS
+800 
-815 YTYVTMNGS
+815 
-824 EKGMNGGSY
+824 
-833 GFTVTSSK
+833 
-841 INSSATGTLYMYA
+841 
-854 NLFDVAGNCTK
+854 
-865 SYVASINLS
+865 
-874 TGSANYQEEV
+874 
-884 VSYSP
+884 SP
-889 IITQDTYSATD
+889 IITQDTYSATN
-900 GPVMVTARS
+900 GPVTVTARS

-922 PTVEENWEDISYIGV
+922 PTVESNWEDISSIAV
-937 YENTTVYAR
+937 YENTAVYVR
-946 LKSGSTTYS
+946 LKNGSTTYS
-955 YSTYNVTNIN
+955 YSTHNVTNIN
-965 SYDYTSGR
+965 AFNYTSGR
-973 GRNTLAVDKSVNKF
+973 GQNTLVVDTSTYTVM
-987 SYQLNSIPA
+987 YQLNSIPA
-996 GTGTAKTQ
+996 GSSTTKTFTA
-1004 TFKMYYRVKGSNG
+1004 YYRAEGDSSYKVKEFSGTV
-1017 YQLKEVQ
+1017 L
-1024 ESVSS
+1024 S
-1029 GGSLRLTVEDSNLM
+1029 GGSFRLNMPVDSSVM
-1043 NKKVFVYVVII
+1043 RKKVYVYVVIT
-1054 NSDGTRTLVKEAWID
+1054 NTDGTRTLVRKAWID
-1069 SSVSPWKTYYAEA
+1069 CSTGTTYYDPQ

>member
-117 GSTVTVSTPTPPSGY
+117 GSKVTVSTPTPPSGY

-185 YIHTGRSLPT
+185 YTHTGRSLPT

-213 TKVGDAGTVYTPTSN
+213 TKIGDAGTVYTPTSN

-414 KPTAPS
+414 NPTAPS

-434 STSARSTFKFSG
+434 STSAKSTFKFSG

-459 YTFGDTDGTL
+459 YTFGTSDGTL

-475 KGITLTKP
+475 TGITLLRP

-542 AGETSITGTPGTT
+542 AGETKITGTPGTT
-555 VKILNPY
+555 VKMLNPY
-562 PPSGYTITFNA
+562 PPSGYTITFNE

-580 GSLTTSYSFN
+580 SSITTAYSFN
-590 RWTVTSGYGSVS
+590 GWTVTSGYGSVS

-608 GNGNGTVTASYYQ
+608 GNGNGTVTASYNQ
-621 NGACL
+621 NGAYL

-655 YYPSSNITLYAQWEQ
+655 YYPSSNITLYAQW
-670 VASVPDLTSSNTTF
+670 
-684 RASTTNWTNE
+684 
-694 YVTVN
+694 
-699 VSTTVSGYTLQT
+699 
-711 TTGNPTVE
+711 
-719 SNWANTA
+719 
-726 YVTATSNCTVYA
+726 ATDA
-738 RLTNGS
+738 
-744 TSGNYTSY
+744 
-752 NVTNIDKTPP
+752 
-762 AVMGKGKM
+762 
-770 VINIDKAKNQ
+770 
-780 GYLQMNSINDYESGI
+780 
-795 SKLIC
+795 
-800 YYKFDGDSYFTLLDS
+800 
-815 YTYVTMNGS
+815 
-824 EKGMNGGSY
+824 
-833 GFTVTSSK
+833 
-841 INSSATGTLYMYA
+841 
-854 NLFDVAGNCTK
+854 
-865 SYVASINLS
+865 
-874 TGSANYQEEV
+874 
-884 VSYSP
+884 YSP
-889 IITQDTYSATD
+889 IITQDTYSATN
-900 GPVMVTARS
+900 GPVTVTARS

-922 PTVEENWEDISYIGV
+922 PTVESNWEDISSIAV
-937 YENTTVYAR
+937 YENTAVYVR
-946 LKSGSTTYS
+946 LKNGSTTYS
-955 YSTYNVTNIN
+955 YSTHNVTNIN
-965 SYDYTSGR
+965 AFNYTSGR
-973 GRNTLAVDKSVNKF
+973 GRNTLVIDTSTYTVQ
-987 SYQLNSIPA
+987 YQLNSIP
-996 GTGTAKTQ
+996 TGSSTTKTFTA
-1004 TFKMYYRVKGSNG
+1004 YYRVEGDNSYK
-1017 YQLKEVQ
+1017 VQ
-1024 ESVSS
+1024 EFSATVVS
-1029 GGSLRLTVEDSNLM
+1029 GGSYRLNMPVDSSAM
-1043 NKKVFVYVVII
+1043 SKKVYVYVVIT
-1054 NSDGTRTLVKEAWID
+1054 NTDGTRTLVRKAWINCKTG
-1069 SSVSPWKTYYAEA
+1069 STYYDP